1 MPLRMPKL
9 RLTRRVGKILLG
21 IVAFVLILF
30 GVAAWQVPKVLHN
43 VLVQDVSK
51 MIGREV
57 SVGDI
62 SFNPFTLTVRA
73 RDLAVA
79 QPDSQTPLL
88 KLAELDVS
96 AAWSSLFWFAPVV
109 DRLTLREPNIAIV
122 REDVTRFNFSD
133 IQQRVAELSA
143 AQPEEPPKKPDE
155 GLPRFSLN
163 NMVIENGTITLDDK
177 VTGRKQVVDELGVG
191 VPFISTFGY
200 ATDIDVQPRVHLRIN
215 GSPFDLNGV
224 ARPFDVVPSS
234 TLRVAFNG
242 LQLEKWADVWPM
254 PLPFKVES
262 ALLDSNLQVV
272 FEQPKD
278 APPKI
283 RVVGDLG
290 LRRLDLRDTTGEN
303 LAAWSALTVTRL
315 ELEPIAR
322 HVYVGEVGLWAPQ
335 IHVRRYANEH
345 LNWLDVV
352 AGLKRLGGVE
362 PTATPV
368 ADKLRKASGLDPAA
382 KAGDKTVAAAA
393 APGAAAKAAAPA
405 AGKAAAPAATNAAG
419 KAAAPAATNAA
430 GKATAAESASAAA
443 NATGKAAASAVADA
457 ADKTSTPA
465 PVAANASAS
474 AESGAKAAAPAAGPA
489 TGAAPAASASSAAP
503 ATSSAATP
511 APRAAPAGTAPAAP
525 ATADAAPKPEAAP
538 TEWKVELDAFNL
550 HEGEVY
556 VTDAVSKLDYV
567 MTGLAA
573 TVEGVALPQ
582 VPDQPIN
589 LWLTMDNS
597 TDGGW
602 LRAKGPLVIQPLSLE
617 LGVRLGNI
625 ALAPLAPAVR
635 NASPMTLLDGR
646 LAADAQIH
654 VKEKNGAVDASAT
667 AVQADL
673 TQFKARDESLK
684 PALDIALQSL
694 HVTADRLAMG
704 PGQSNFTLAAAGIQG
719 NGKLDLKGAFTPQP
733 LTLKTSVDLS
743 ELNVASF
750 APYAASS
757 LNATVRAI
765 TLGAKGNAEFAAAA
779 GSAPMKASW
788 KGGVEVTGVDL
799 QDRVNNDDF
808 LNWKRLGFTGMDISV
823 AGDKIGAKLGDIAL
837 EDFYGRVLLNAQ
849 GRLNVMDLVAAPG
862 QAGGSITQDTQTP
875 GRSAAPAPAAAPG
888 KASAMPDISVNSVTL
903 TRGRMTFT
911 DRFVKPNYVAELSS
925 VEGSITAVSSTNP
938 QPAKVKVTGRVYTT
952 APLSISGVV
961 QPFAKYLSLDLKA
974 SAKGVDLPR
983 FNTYSAKYVGYPIK
997 RGKLSVDLEYKIKDR
1012 ALQATNHVVLNQL
1025 TFGDKTNSPDATK
1038 LPVLLAVALLKDSRG
1053 NIDINLPIS
1062 GSLDDPEFSV
1072 GGIVV
1077 RVLMNLVV
1085 KAVTS
1090 PFSLLASA
1098 FGGGEELSYVEFAPG
1113 SAALTEDSQ
1122 QRIDTLIKAL
1132 VDRPALKMDISGRAD
1147 PKTDVEGL
1155 RQAWVDAKIRAAKAA
1170 ATTPRGKKPNPA
1182 GVEVSGAERAKY
1194 LEEVYDDTDLKDKPR
1209 NFIGMAKSVPPE
1221 QMEEMLRAAAPVG
1234 DEQLRQLADA
1244 RAQAVYEKLQ
1254 AQEGLADR
1262 VFIVAPQLDTD
1273 GIKDEGLPSRVDF
1286 SLK

>member
-1 MPLRMPKL
+1 MPVRMPKL
-9 RLTRRVGKILLG
+9 RLTRRAGKILLG

-30 GVAAWQVPKVLHN
+30 GVAAWQVPKVLHG
-43 VLVQDVSK
+43 VLTDDVSK
-51 MIGREV
+51 MIGRDV
-57 SVGDI
+57 SVGKI
-62 SFNPFTLTVRA
+62 TFNPFTLTVRA
-73 RDLAVA
+73 QDLAVA
-79 QPDSQTPLL
+79 QPGAQTPLL
-88 KLAELDVS
+88 TLAELDAS
-96 AAWSSLFWFAPVV
+96 ASWTSLFWFAPVV
-109 DRLTLREPNIAIV
+109 DRLTLRQPNIAIV
-122 REDVTRFNFSD
+122 REDVLRFNFSD
-133 IQQRVAELSA
+133 IEQRVAELA
-143 AQPEEPPKKPDE
+143 AAKPDEPPKPDE

-177 VTGRKQVVDELGVG
+177 VTGRKQVVDEFAIGI
-191 VPFISTFGY
+191 PFISTFGY
-200 ATDIDVQPRVHLRIN
+200 ATDIDVQPRLHLRIN
-215 GSPFDLNGV
+215 GSPFDLTGV

-234 TLRVAFNG
+234 TLRVAFDG

-290 LRRLDLRDTTGEN
+290 LRRLDVRDPSGGN
-303 LAAWSALTVTRL
+303 LAAWSALTVSRL

-322 HVYVGEVGLWAPQ
+322 QVYIGEVGLWAPQ
-335 IHVRRYANEH
+335 IHVRRHANEH
-345 LNWLDVV
+345 LNWQDVV
-352 AGLKRLGGVE
+352 AGLKALGGVE
-362 PTATPV
+362 QTATPV
-368 ADKLRKASGLDPAA
+368 RDEMRKASGLKPLAA
-382 KAGDKTVAAAA
+382 SGT
-393 APGAAAKAAAPA
+393 PGAPEAQSPA
-405 AGKAAAPAATNAAG
+405 TQ
-419 KAAAPAATNAA
+419 
-430 GKATAAESASAAA
+430 SA
-443 NATGKAAASAVADA
+443 
-457 ADKTSTPA
+457 STPA
-465 PVAANASAS
+465 PGGQTPAGQSPGSQPPAD
-474 AESGAKAAAPAAGPA
+474 PAAVPSP
-489 TGAAPAASASSAAP
+489 TP
-503 ATSSAATP
+503 TP
-511 APRAAPAGTAPAAP
+511 APA
-525 ATADAAPKPEAAP
+525 
-538 TEWKVELDAFNL
+538 EWKVTLDAFNL

-556 VTDAVSKLDYV
+556 VTDAISKLDYV

-573 TVEGVALPQ
+573 TVEGVELPQ
-582 VPDQPIN
+582 QPDRPIN

-602 LRAKGPLVIQPLSLE
+602 LRAKGPLVIKPLSLDMN
-617 LGVRLGNI
+617 VRLGNV

-635 NASPMTLLDGR
+635 SAAPISLLDGR
-646 LAADAQIH
+646 LGATAQLH
-654 VKEKNGAVDASAT
+654 VREKGGAIDASAT

-684 PALDIALQSL
+684 PALDVAMQSL
-694 HVTADRLAMG
+694 RITADRLALG
-704 PGQSNFTLAAAGIQG
+704 PGPSNFTVAAAGVQG
-719 NGKLDLKGAFTPQP
+719 DGKLDLKGVYTPQP
-733 LTLKTSVDLS
+733 LTLKTAVDLS
-743 ELNVASF
+743 GLNVASF
-750 APYAASS
+750 APYFASS
-757 LNATVRAI
+757 LNATVRAV
-765 TLGAKGNAEFAAAA
+765 TLGAKGNAEFTAAA
-779 GSAPMKASW
+779 GNAPMKAAW
-788 KGGVEVTGVDL
+788 KGAVDVTDLDL
-799 QDRVNNDDF
+799 QDRVNKDDF

-823 AGDKIGAKLGDIAL
+823 AGDKIGAKLGDIVL
-837 EDFYGRVLLNAQ
+837 EDFYGRILLNAQ

-875 GRSAAPAPAAAPG
+875 GRSADTPPAPPAAAASASSASSSKG
-888 KASAMPDISVNSVTL
+888 RAASAMPDISVNSVTL

-925 VEGSITAVSSTNP
+925 IEGDITAVSSTNP

-961 QPFAKYLSLDLKA
+961 QPFAQYLSLDLKA

-997 RGKLSVDLEYKIKDR
+997 RGKLSVDLEYKIKNR

-1053 NIDINLPIS
+1053 NIDIRLPIA

-1113 SAALTEDSQ
+1113 SAVLTDDTL
-1122 QRIDTLIKAL
+1122 QRIDTLTKAL
-1132 VDRPALKMDISGRAD
+1132 TDRPALKMDISGRAD
-1147 PKTDVEGL
+1147 PKTDTEGL

-1170 ATTPRGKKPNPA
+1170 DVAPRGKKPDPK
-1182 GVEVSGAERAKY
+1182 GVTVSGAERAKY
-1194 LEEVYDDTDLKDKPR
+1194 LEAVYDDADLKDKPR
-1209 NFIGMAKSVPPE
+1209 NFIGMAKSIPAAE
-1221 QMEEMLRAAAPVG
+1221 MEAMLRAAAPVG
-1234 DEQLRQLADA
+1234 EEQLRQLADA

-1262 VFIVAPQLDTD
+1262 VFIVAPQLDAD
-1273 GIKDEGLPSRVDF
+1273 GIKDEGQPSRVDF

>member
-1 MPLRMPKL
+1 MPLRMPKF
-9 RLTRRVGKILLG
+9 RFTRRLGKILLG
-21 IVAFVLILF
+21 VVATALILC
-30 GVAAWQVPKVLHN
+30 GIAAWQVPKVLHN
-43 VLVQDVSK
+43 VLTQDVAK
-51 MIGREV
+51 MLGRDV
-57 SVGDI
+57 AVGKI
-62 SFNPFTLTVRA
+62 TFNPFTLTVRA

-79 QPDSQTPLL
+79 QPGSQTPLFT
-88 KLAELDVS
+88 ASELNVS
-96 AAWSSLFWFAPVV
+96 AAWTSLFWFAPVV
-109 DRLTLREPNIAIV
+109 DRFTLRSPTLSIV

-133 IQQRVAELSA
+133 VQQRVAEMTA
-143 AQPEEPPKKPDE
+143 PKPDEPPKADE

-163 NMVIENGTITLDDK
+163 NMVIEGGVITLDDK
-177 VTGRKQVVDELGVG
+177 VTGRKQVVDELAIG

-200 ATDIDVQPRVHLRIN
+200 ATDIDVQPRLHLRIN
-215 GSPFDLNGV
+215 GSPFDLTGV
-224 ARPFDVVPSS
+224 ARPFDKVPSS
-234 TLRVAFNG
+234 TLRVAFSG

-254 PLPFKVES
+254 PLPFKLER

-290 LRRLDLRDTTGEN
+290 LRQFDLRDSAGES

-322 HVYVGEVGLWAPQ
+322 QVYVGGVDLWAPQ
-335 IHVRRYANEH
+335 VYARRYSNQR
-345 LNWLDVV
+345 LNWQDVV
-352 AGLKRLGGVE
+352 DKLKQLGGPA
-362 PTATPV
+362 PTAQPAAMTAAKP
-368 ADKLRKASGLDPAA
+368 AATDPAQAA
-382 KAGDKTVAAAA
+382 KPAPAAAA
-393 APGAAAKAAAPA
+393 QAAQ
-405 AGKAAAPAATNAAG
+405 
-419 KAAAPAATNAA
+419 
-430 GKATAAESASAAA
+430 
-443 NATGKAAASAVADA
+443 AAAS
-457 ADKTSTPA
+457 SP
-465 PVAANASAS
+465 
-474 AESGAKAAAPAAGPA
+474 
-489 TGAAPAASASSAAP
+489 
-503 ATSSAATP
+503 
-511 APRAAPAGTAPAAP
+511 APAAP
-525 ATADAAPKPEAAP
+525 AAASTPNDASPAAATSDAPPAADAPPKPAAP
-538 TEWKVELDAFNL
+538 AEWKVTLDAFNI
-550 HEGEVY
+550 HEGELY
-556 VTDAVSKLDYV
+556 VTDAISKLDYTL
-567 MTGLAA
+567 TGLAV

-582 VPDQPIN
+582 VKGEPIN
-589 LWLTMDNS
+589 LWLTVDNS

-602 LRAKGPLVIQPLSLE
+602 IRAKGPLVLQPLSLE
-617 LGVRLGNI
+617 LALRMGNV
-625 ALAPLAPAVR
+625 ALAPFAPAVR
-635 NASPMTLLDGR
+635 SLSPILLQDGR
-646 LAADAQIH
+646 LGLTAQVH
-654 VKEKNGAVDASAT
+654 VLDKNGVIDASAT
-667 AVQADL
+667 GVRAELA
-673 TQFKARDESLK
+673 QFKARDETLN
-684 PALDIALQSL
+684 PALDVALQQL
-694 HVTADRLAMG
+694 VVTADRLAMG
-704 PGQSNFTLAAAGIQG
+704 PGASNFTLAAAGIQG
-719 NGKLDLKGAFTPQP
+719 GGKLDLKGAFTPQP
-733 LTLKTSVDLS
+733 LSVKTSVDLS
-743 ELNVASF
+743 GLNVASF
-750 APYAASS
+750 APYFASS

-765 TLGAKGNAEFAAAA
+765 TLGAKGDAEFAAAN
-779 GSAPMKASW
+779 GSAPMKAGW
-788 KGGVEVTGVDL
+788 KGGVDITDVDL
-799 QDRVNNDDF
+799 QDRVNKDDF
-808 LNWKRLGFTGMDISV
+808 LNWKRLGLSGMNVSV
-823 AGDKIGAKLGDIAL
+823 AGEKIVAGLGDIAL
-837 EDFYGRVLLNAQ
+837 DDFYGRILLNAQ

-875 GRSAAPAPAAAPG
+875 GRRAEPPAPAAKG
-888 KASAMPDISVNSVTL
+888 GGMPDISLNSVTL

-925 VEGSITAVSSTNP
+925 IDGSITAVSSTNP

-1012 ALQATNHVVLNQL
+1012 ALLATNHVVLNQL

-1077 RVLMNLVV
+1077 RVLLNLVV

-1113 SAALTEDSQ
+1113 SAALTDDTL
-1122 QRIDTLIKAL
+1122 QRIDTLTKAL
-1132 VDRPALKMDISGRAD
+1132 VDRPALKMDLSGRAD
-1147 PKTDVEGL
+1147 PKTDLDGL
-1155 RQAWVDAKIRAAKAA
+1155 RQAWVDAQIRLAKARDVA
-1170 ATTPRGKKPNPA
+1170 PRGKKPNPA

-1194 LEEVYDDTDLKDKPR
+1194 LEKVYDDTDLKDKPR
-1209 NFIGMAKSVPPE
+1209 NFIGMAKSVPPQ

-1262 VFIVAPQLDTD
+1262 VFIVAPQLDAD

>member
-1 MPLRMPKL
+1 MPVRMPKL
-9 RLTRRVGKILLG
+9 RFTRRAGKILLG
-21 IVAFVLILF
+21 ILAFLLILC
-30 GVAAWQVPKVLHN
+30 GVAAWQVPKVLHD
-43 VLVQDVSK
+43 VLTQDVSK
-51 MIGREV
+51 MIGRDV
-57 SVGDI
+57 SVGKI
-62 SFNPFTLTVRA
+62 TFNPFTLTVRA

-79 QPDSQTPLL
+79 QPGSQTPLMT
-88 KLAELDVS
+88 LAELDAS
-96 AAWSSLFWFAPVV
+96 AAWTSLFWFAPVV
-109 DRLTLREPNIAIV
+109 DRLTLRQPNIAIV

-133 IQQRVAELSA
+133 IEQRVAELTASK
-143 AQPEEPPKKPDE
+143 PEEPPKPDE

-163 NMVIENGTITLDDK
+163 NMVIDGGSITLDDK

-200 ATDIDVQPRVHLRIN
+200 ATDIDVQPRLHLRIN
-215 GSPFDLNGV
+215 GSPFDLTGV

-262 ALLDSNLQVV
+262 ALLDSNLQIL

-283 RVVGDLG
+283 RIVGDLG
-290 LRRLDLRDTTGEN
+290 LRRLDLRDTAGEA

-322 HVYVGEVGLWAPQ
+322 QVYIGEVGLWAPQ
-335 IHVRRYANEH
+335 IQVRRHANQH
-345 LNWLDVV
+345 LNWQDVV
-352 AGLKRLGGVE
+352 AGLKALGGVE

-368 ADKLRKASGLDPAA
+368 IDKMKKASGIEP
-382 KAGDKTVAAAA
+382 
-393 APGAAAKAAAPA
+393 AAPA
-405 AGKAAAPAATNAAG
+405 APDAPVASPTPEAAATPAATAAS
-419 KAAAPAATNAA
+419 
-430 GKATAAESASAAA
+430 ATAAPEPP
-443 NATGKAAASAVADA
+443 
-457 ADKTSTPA
+457 STPA
-465 PVAANASAS
+465 P
-474 AESGAKAAAPAAGPA
+474 APQ
-489 TGAAPAASASSAAP
+489 
-503 ATSSAATP
+503 
-511 APRAAPAGTAPAAP
+511 PAAP
-525 ATADAAPKPEAAP
+525 G
-538 TEWKVELDAFNL
+538 EWKVTLDAFNL

-556 VTDAVSKLDYV
+556 VTDAISKLDYV

-573 TVEGVALPQ
+573 TVEGVTLPQ
-582 VPDQPIN
+582 APDQPIN

-602 LRAKGPLVIQPLSLE
+602 LRAKGPLVIKPLSLE
-617 LGVRLGNI
+617 LGVRLGNV

-635 NASPMTLLDGR
+635 SAAPITLLDGR
-646 LAADAQIH
+646 LGATAQIH
-654 VKEKNGAVDASAT
+654 VREKNGAVDTSAT

-673 TQFKARDESLK
+673 TQFKARDETFK
-684 PALDIALQSL
+684 PALDIALQTL

-719 NGKLDLKGAFTPQP
+719 NGKLNLQGAFTPQP
-733 LTLKTSVDLS
+733 LTVKTSVDLS
-743 ELNVASF
+743 GLNVASF

-779 GSAPMKASW
+779 GNAPMKAAW
-788 KGGVEVTGVDL
+788 KGGVEITDVDL
-799 QDRVNNDDF
+799 QDRVNQDDF
-808 LNWKRLGFTGMDISV
+808 LNWKRLGFSGMDISV

-837 EDFYGRVLLNAQ
+837 EDFYGRILLNAQ

-875 GRSAAPAPAAAPG
+875 GRAAAPPAPAAKSSG
-888 KASAMPDISVNSVTL
+888 GMPDISVNSVTL
-903 TRGRMTFT
+903 NRGRMTFT

-925 VEGSITAVSSTNP
+925 IEGGITAVSSTNP

-961 QPFAKYLSLDLKA
+961 QPFAKFLSLDLKA

-997 RGKLSVDLEYKIKDR
+997 RGKLSVDLEYKIKNR
-1012 ALQATNHVVLNQL
+1012 ALQASNHVVLNQL

-1077 RVLMNLVV
+1077 RVLLNLVV

-1113 SAALTEDSQ
+1113 SAQLTEDSV
-1122 QRIDTLIKAL
+1122 QRIDTLTKAL

-1147 PKTDVEGL
+1147 PKTDIEGL
-1155 RQAWVDAKIRAAKAA
+1155 RQAWVEGKIRAAKAA
-1170 ATTPRGKKPNPA
+1170 ATAPRGKKPNPA
-1182 GVEVSGAERAKY
+1182 GVEVTGAERAKY
-1194 LEEVYDDTDLKDKPR
+1194 LEEVYDDTDIKDKPR
-1209 NFIGMAKSVPPE
+1209 NLIGMAKSIPAE
-1221 QMEEMLRAAAPVG
+1221 QMEQMLRGVAPVG
-1234 DEQLRQLADA
+1234 EEQLRQLADA

-1273 GIKDEGLPSRVDF
+1273 GIKDEGQPSRVDF

>member
-1 MPLRMPKL
+1 MPLRMPKF
-9 RLTRRVGKILLG
+9 RFTRRLGKILLG
-21 IVAFVLILF
+21 VVAVALILC
-30 GVAAWQVPKVLHN
+30 GVAAWQVPKVLHD
-43 VLVQDVSK
+43 VLTQDVAK
-51 MIGREV
+51 MLGRDV
-57 SVGDI
+57 AVGKI
-62 SFNPFTLTVRA
+62 TFNPFTLTVRA

-79 QPDSQTPLL
+79 QPGSQTPLFT
-88 KLAELDVS
+88 ASEVNVS

-109 DRLTLREPNIAIV
+109 DRFTLRSPTLSIV

-133 IQQRVAELSA
+133 VQQRVAEMTA
-143 AQPEEPPKKPDE
+143 PKPDEPPKPDE

-163 NMVIENGTITLDDK
+163 NMVIEGGVVTLDDK
-177 VTGRKQVVDELGVG
+177 VTGRKQVIDELAVG

-200 ATDIDVQPRVHLRIN
+200 ATDIDVQPRLHLRIN
-215 GSPFDLNGV
+215 GSPFDLTGV
-224 ARPFDVVPSS
+224 ARPFDKVPSS
-234 TLRVAFNG
+234 TLRVAFTG

-254 PLPFKVES
+254 PLPFKLER
-262 ALLDSNLQVV
+262 ALLDSNLQIV

-290 LRRLDLRDTTGEN
+290 LRQFDLRDSAGES
-303 LAAWSALTVTRL
+303 LAGWSALTVTRL

-322 HVYVGEVGLWAPQ
+322 QVYVGGVDLWAPQ
-335 IHVRRYANEH
+335 VYARRYSNQH
-345 LNWLDVV
+345 LNWQD
-352 AGLKRLGGVE
+352 
-362 PTATPV
+362 V
-368 ADKLRKASGLDPAA
+368 ADKLKQLSGPAPAA
-382 KAGDKTVAAAA
+382 K
-393 APGAAAKAAAPA
+393 P
-405 AGKAAAPAATNAAG
+405 
-419 KAAAPAATNAA
+419 
-430 GKATAAESASAAA
+430 
-443 NATGKAAASAVADA
+443 
-457 ADKTSTPA
+457 
-465 PVAANASAS
+465 
-474 AESGAKAAAPAAGPA
+474 
-489 TGAAPAASASSAAP
+489 
-503 ATSSAATP
+503 AATP
-511 APRAAPAGTAPAAP
+511 AAKPGATAAKPAAGSATAAASDAAKPALAAAAGQASPPAASSPAPSAKPDTGAASAPGGVPAATDTPPADAPPQPAAP
-525 ATADAAPKPEAAP
+525 A
-538 TEWKVELDAFNL
+538 EWKVTLDAFNI
-550 HEGEVY
+550 HEGELY
-556 VTDAVSKLDYV
+556 VTDAISKLDYTL
-567 MTGLAA
+567 TGLAV

-582 VPDQPIN
+582 VKGEPIN
-589 LWLTMDNS
+589 LWLTVDNS

-602 LRAKGPLVIQPLSLE
+602 IRAKGPLVLQPLSLE
-617 LGVRLGNI
+617 LAVRMGNV
-625 ALAPLAPAVR
+625 ALAPFAPAVR
-635 NASPMTLLDGR
+635 SLSPILLQDGR
-646 LAADAQIH
+646 LGLTAQVH
-654 VKEKNGAVDASAT
+654 VLDKNGAIDASAT
-667 AVQADL
+667 GVRAELA
-673 TQFKARDESLK
+673 QFKARDETLN
-684 PALDIALQSL
+684 PALDVALQQL
-694 HVTADRLAMG
+694 VVTADRLAMG
-704 PGQSNFTLAAAGIQG
+704 PGASNFTLAAAGIQG
-719 NGKLDLKGAFTPQP
+719 GGKLDLKGAFTPQP

-743 ELNVASF
+743 GLNVASF
-750 APYAASS
+750 APYFASS
-757 LNATVRAI
+757 LNATVRAV
-765 TLGAKGNAEFAAAA
+765 TLGAKGDAEFAAAN
-779 GSAPMKASW
+779 GNAPMKAGW
-788 KGGVEVTGVDL
+788 KGGVEVTDVDL
-799 QDRVNNDDF
+799 QDRVNKDDF
-808 LNWKRLGFTGMDISV
+808 LNWKRLGLSGMNISV
-823 AGDKIGAKLGDIAL
+823 AGEKIVAGLGDIAL
-837 EDFYGRVLLNAQ
+837 DDFYGRILLNAQ

-875 GRSAAPAPAAAPG
+875 GRRAEPPAPAAKG
-888 KASAMPDISVNSVTL
+888 GGMPDISLNSVTL

-925 VEGSITAVSSTNP
+925 IDGSITAVSSTNP

-961 QPFAKYLSLDLKA
+961 QPFAKFLSLDLKA

-1012 ALQATNHVVLNQL
+1012 ALLATNHVVLNQL

-1077 RVLMNLVV
+1077 RVLLNLVV

-1113 SAALTEDSQ
+1113 SAVLTEDTQ
-1122 QRIDTLIKAL
+1122 QRIETLTKAL
-1132 VDRPALKMDISGRAD
+1132 ADRPALKMDLSGRAD
-1147 PKTDVEGL
+1147 PKTDQDGL
-1155 RQAWVDAKIRAAKAA
+1155 RQAWVDAQIRLAKARDVA
-1170 ATTPRGKKPNPA
+1170 PRGKKPNPA

-1194 LEEVYDDTDLKDKPR
+1194 LEKVYDDTDIKDKPR

-1262 VFIVAPQLDTD
+1262 VFIVAPQLDAD

>member
-1 MPLRMPKL
+1 MPVRMPKL
-9 RLTRRVGKILLG
+9 RFTRRAGKILLG

-30 GVAAWQVPKVLHN
+30 GVAAWQVPKVLHG
-43 VLVQDVSK
+43 VLTDDVSK
-51 MIGREV
+51 MIGRDV
-57 SVGDI
+57 SVGKI
-62 SFNPFTLTVRA
+62 TFNPFTLTVRA
-73 RDLAVA
+73 QDLAVA
-79 QPDSQTPLL
+79 QPGAQTPLL
-88 KLAELDVS
+88 TLAELDAS
-96 AAWSSLFWFAPVV
+96 ASWTSLFWFAPVV
-109 DRLTLREPNIAIV
+109 DRLTLRQPNIAIV
-122 REDVTRFNFSD
+122 REDVLRFNFSD
-133 IQQRVAELSA
+133 IEQRVAELA
-143 AQPEEPPKKPDE
+143 AAKPDEPPKPDE

-177 VTGRKQVVDELGVG
+177 VTGRKQVVDEFTIGI
-191 VPFISTFGY
+191 PFISTFGY
-200 ATDIDVQPRVHLRIN
+200 ATDIDVQPRLHLRIN
-215 GSPFDLNGV
+215 GSPFDLTGV

-234 TLRVAFNG
+234 TLRVAFDG

-290 LRRLDLRDTTGEN
+290 LRRLDVRDPSGGN
-303 LAAWSALTVTRL
+303 LAAWSALTVSRL

-322 HVYVGEVGLWAPQ
+322 QVYIGEVGLWAPQ
-335 IHVRRYANEH
+335 IHVRRHANEH
-345 LNWLDVV
+345 LNWQDVV
-352 AGLKRLGGVE
+352 AGLKALGGVE

-368 ADKLRKASGLDPAA
+368 RDEMRKASGLKPLAASGTPAA
-382 KAGDKTVAAAA
+382 PEAQ
-393 APGAAAKAAAPA
+393 APA
-405 AGKAAAPAATNAAG
+405 TQ
-419 KAAAPAATNAA
+419 
-430 GKATAAESASAAA
+430 SA
-443 NATGKAAASAVADA
+443 
-457 ADKTSTPA
+457 STPA
-465 PVAANASAS
+465 PVAKADAGTASTAQ
-474 AESGAKAAAPAAGPA
+474 
-489 TGAAPAASASSAAP
+489 
-503 ATSSAATP
+503 
-511 APRAAPAGTAPAAP
+511 APAGQAPAGQSPDTQPP
-525 ATADAAPKPEAAP
+525 ADPAAAP
-538 TEWKVELDAFNL
+538 TEWKVTLDAFNL

-573 TVEGVALPQ
+573 TVEGVELPQ
-582 VPDQPIN
+582 QPDRPIN

-597 TDGGW
+597 ADGGW
-602 LRAKGPLVIQPLSLE
+602 LRAKGPLVIKPLSLDMN
-617 LGVRLGNI
+617 VRLGNV
-625 ALAPLAPAVR
+625 ALAPLAPAIR
-635 NASPMTLLDGR
+635 SAAPISLLDGR
-646 LAADAQIH
+646 LGATAQLH
-654 VKEKNGAVDASAT
+654 VREKGGAIDASAT

-684 PALDIALQSL
+684 PALDVAMQSL
-694 HVTADRLAMG
+694 RITADRLALG
-704 PGQSNFTLAAAGIQG
+704 PGPSNFTVAAAGVQG
-719 NGKLDLKGAFTPQP
+719 EGKLDLKGVFTPQP
-733 LTLKTSVDLS
+733 LTLKTAVDLS
-743 ELNVASF
+743 GLNVASF
-750 APYAASS
+750 APYFASS
-757 LNATVRAI
+757 LNATVRAV
-765 TLGAKGNAEFAAAA
+765 TLGARGNAEFTAAA
-779 GSAPMKASW
+779 GNAPMKAVW
-788 KGGVEVTGVDL
+788 KGAVDVTDLDL
-799 QDRVNNDDF
+799 QDRVNKDDF

-823 AGDKIGAKLGDIAL
+823 AGEKIGAKLGDIVL
-837 EDFYGRVLLNAQ
+837 EDFYGRILLNAQ

-875 GRSAAPAPAAAPG
+875 GRSADTPAAPPAAAAPTSSG
-888 KASAMPDISVNSVTL
+888 KGRGASAMPDISVNSVTL

-925 VEGSITAVSSTNP
+925 IEGDITAVSSTNP

-961 QPFAKYLSLDLKA
+961 QPFAQYLSLDLKA

-997 RGKLSVDLEYKIKDR
+997 RGKLSVDLEYKIKNR
-1012 ALQATNHVVLNQL
+1012 ALQASNHVVLNQL

-1053 NIDINLPIS
+1053 NIDIRLPIA

-1113 SAALTEDSQ
+1113 SVVLTDDTL
-1122 QRIDTLIKAL
+1122 QRIDTLTKAL
-1132 VDRPALKMDISGRAD
+1132 TDRPALKMDISGRAD
-1147 PKTDVEGL
+1147 PKTDTEGL

-1170 ATTPRGKKPNPA
+1170 DVAPRGKKPDPK
-1182 GVEVSGAERAKY
+1182 GVTVSNAERAKY
-1194 LEEVYDDTDLKDKPR
+1194 LEAVYDDADLKDKPR
-1209 NFIGMAKSVPPE
+1209 NFIGMAKSIPAAE
-1221 QMEEMLRAAAPVG
+1221 MEAMLRAAAPVG
-1234 DEQLRQLADA
+1234 EEQLRQLADA

-1262 VFIVAPQLDTD
+1262 VFIVAPQLDAD
-1273 GIKDEGLPSRVDF
+1273 GIKDEGQPSRVDF

>member
-9 RLTRRVGKILLG
+9 RLTRRGGKILLG
-21 IVAFVLILF
+21 IAAFVLVLF

-51 MIGREV
+51 MIGRDV

-88 KLAELDVS
+88 RLAELDVS
-96 AAWSSLFWFAPVV
+96 AAWTSLFWFAPVV

-133 IQQRVAELSA
+133 IQQRVAELTA
-143 AQPEEPPKKPDE
+143 AKPEEPPKPDE

-163 NMVIENGTITLDDK
+163 NMVIENGSITLDDK

-224 ARPFDVVPSS
+224 ARPFDKVPSS

-254 PLPFKVES
+254 PLPFKLES

-290 LRRLDLRDTTGEN
+290 LRRLDLRDAAGEN

-322 HVYVGEVGLWAPQ
+322 HAYVGEVGLWAPQ
-335 IHVRRYANEH
+335 IHVRRHANEH

-352 AGLKRLGGVE
+352 ARLKRLGGVE

-368 ADKLRKASGLDPAA
+368 ADKLRKASGLDPAKAADKAADNAATAPVAVA
-382 KAGDKTVAAAA
+382 KAPAAAAASGTTAAATTTAATPTAAITTAAATAPAAAA
-393 APGAAAKAAAPA
+393 APANEAAAVP
-405 AGKAAAPAATNAAG
+405 
-419 KAAAPAATNAA
+419 
-430 GKATAAESASAAA
+430 AAA
-443 NATGKAAASAVADA
+443 NAPAANPA
-457 ADKTSTPA
+457 TPA
-465 PVAANASAS
+465 STD
-474 AESGAKAAAPAAGPA
+474 AAAPPP
-489 TGAAPAASASSAAP
+489 APAP
-503 ATSSAATP
+503 A
-511 APRAAPAGTAPAAP
+511 
-525 ATADAAPKPEAAP
+525 
-538 TEWKVELDAFNL
+538 EWKVELDAFNL

-582 VPDQPIN
+582 APDQPIN

-602 LRAKGPLVIQPLSLE
+602 LRAKGPLVLKPLSLE

-635 NASPMTLLDGR
+635 SAAPIALLDGR
-646 LAADAQIH
+646 LAASAQVH
-654 VKEKNGAVDASAT
+654 VREKDGAVDASAT

-673 TQFKARDESLK
+673 AQFKARDESLK
-684 PALDIALQSL
+684 PGLDIAMQSL
-694 HVTADRLAMG
+694 RVTADRLAMG
-704 PGQSNFTLAAAGIQG
+704 PGQSNFMLAAAGVQG
-719 NGKLDLKGAFTPQP
+719 NGKLDLKGAFTLQP
-733 LTLKTSVDLS
+733 LTVKTSVDLA

-765 TLGAKGNAEFAAAA
+765 TLGARGNAEFAAAA
-779 GSAPMKASW
+779 GSAPMRASW

-823 AGDKIGAKLGDIAL
+823 AGDKIGARLGDIAL

-875 GRSAAPAPAAAPG
+875 GRSAAPPPATTAAKSG
-888 KASAMPDISVNSVTL
+888 GMPDISVNSVTL
-903 TRGRMTFT
+903 SRGRMTFT

-925 VEGSITAVSSTNP
+925 IDGSITAVSSTNP

-1077 RVLMNLVV
+1077 RVLLNLVV

-1113 SAALTEDSQ
+1113 SAALTEDSV
-1122 QRIDTLIKAL
+1122 QRLDTLIKAL
-1132 VDRPALKMDISGRAD
+1132 TDRPALKMDISGRAD
-1147 PKTDVEGL
+1147 PKTDMEGL

-1170 ATTPRGKKPNPA
+1170 DVTPRGKKPNPA
-1182 GVEVSGAERAKY
+1182 GVQVSGAERAKY
-1194 LEEVYDDTDLKDKPR
+1194 LEEVYDDTDIKDKPR

-1221 QMEEMLRAAAPVG
+1221 QMEEMLRSVAPVG

-1262 VFIVAPQLDTD
+1262 VFIVAPQLDAD
-1273 GIKDEGLPSRVDF
+1273 GIKDEGQPSRVDF

>member
-21 IVAFVLILF
+21 IAAFVLVLF

-88 KLAELDVS
+88 TLAELDVS
-96 AAWSSLFWFAPVV
+96 AAWTSLFWFAPVV
-109 DRLTLREPNIAIV
+109 DRMTLREPNIAIV

-133 IQQRVAELSA
+133 IQQRVAELTA
-143 AQPEEPPKKPDE
+143 AQPEEPPKPDQ

-224 ARPFDVVPSS
+224 ARPFDKVPSS

-290 LRRLDLRDTTGEN
+290 LRRLDLRDTAGAN
-303 LAAWSALTVTRL
+303 LVAWSALTVSRL

-322 HVYVGEVGLWAPQ
+322 HAYVGEVGLWAPQ
-335 IHVRRYANEH
+335 IHVRRYANAN

-368 ADKLRKASGLDPAA
+368 ADKLRKASGLDPA
-382 KAGDKTVAAAA
+382 KAGGKAD
-393 APGAAAKAAAPA
+393 PAAAPA
-405 AGKAAAPAATNAAG
+405 KGAPAATAD
-419 KAAAPAATNAA
+419 AAAKGAATPAAA
-430 GKATAAESASAAA
+430 
-443 NATGKAAASAVADA
+443 ATGTPAASAGA
-457 ADKTSTPA
+457 ASPA
-465 PVAANASAS
+465 VSAS
-474 AESGAKAAAPAAGPA
+474 SPGAPA
-489 TGAAPAASASSAAP
+489 ASSAAP
-503 ATSSAATP
+503 AAPVAGAPAAPSAT
-511 APRAAPAGTAPAAP
+511 APAGTPA
-525 ATADAAPKPEAAP
+525 ADAAAPQPAPAP

-556 VTDAVSKLDYV
+556 VADAVSKLDYV

-602 LRAKGPLVIQPLSLE
+602 LRAKGPLVLKPLSLE
-617 LGVRLGNI
+617 LAVRLGNI

-635 NASPMTLLDGR
+635 NASPIALLDGR
-646 LAADAQIH
+646 LAASAQVH
-654 VKEKNGAVDASAT
+654 VKERNGAVDASAS

-684 PALDIALQSL
+684 PAVDIALQSL
-694 HVTADRLAMG
+694 RVTADRLAMG

-733 LTLKTSVDLS
+733 LTVKTSVDLS

-779 GSAPMKASW
+779 GSAPMKVNW

-799 QDRVNNDDF
+799 QDRVNKDDF

-875 GRSAAPAPAAAPG
+875 GRSAAPPPAAPAAKG
-888 KASAMPDISVNSVTL
+888 GGGMPDISVNSVTL
-903 TRGRMTFT
+903 NRGRMTFT

-925 VEGSITAVSSTNP
+925 IEGSITAVSSTNP

-961 QPFAKYLSLDLKA
+961 QPFAKFLSLDLKA

-1012 ALQATNHVVLNQL
+1012 ALLATNHVVLNQL

-1077 RVLMNLVV
+1077 RVLLNLVV

-1113 SAALTEDSQ
+1113 SAVLTEDSQ
-1122 QRIDTLIKAL
+1122 QRIDTLTKAL
-1132 VDRPALKMDISGRAD
+1132 TDRPALKMDISGRAD
-1147 PKTDVEGL
+1147 PKTDMEGL
-1155 RQAWVDAKIRAAKAA
+1155 RQAWVDGKIRAAKAA

-1194 LEEVYDDTDLKDKPR
+1194 LEEVYDDTDIKDKPR
-1209 NFIGMAKSVPPE
+1209 NFIGMSKSVPAA
-1221 QMEEMLRAAAPVG
+1221 QMEEMLRSVAPVG
-1234 DEQLRQLADA
+1234 DDQLRQLADA

-1262 VFIVAPQLDTD
+1262 VFIVAPQLDAD
-1273 GIKDEGLPSRVDF
+1273 GIKDEGQPSRVDF

>member
-1 MPLRMPKL
+1 MPVRMPKL
-9 RLTRRVGKILLG
+9 RFTRRAGKILLG

-30 GVAAWQVPKVLHN
+30 GVAAWQVPKVLHG
-43 VLVQDVSK
+43 VLTDDVAK
-51 MIGREV
+51 MIGRDV
-57 SVGDI
+57 SVGKI
-62 SFNPFTLTVRA
+62 TFNPFTLTVRA
-73 RDLAVA
+73 QDLTVA
-79 QPDSQTPLL
+79 QPGSQTPLL
-88 KLAELDVS
+88 TLAELDAS
-96 AAWSSLFWFAPVV
+96 ASWTSLFWFAPVV
-109 DRLTLREPNIAIV
+109 DRLTLRQPNIAIV
-122 REDVTRFNFSD
+122 REDVLRFNFSD
-133 IQQRVAELSA
+133 IEQRVAELA
-143 AQPEEPPKKPDE
+143 AAKPQEPPKPDE

-163 NMVIENGTITLDDK
+163 NMVIEDGAITLDDK
-177 VTGRKQVVDELGVG
+177 VAGRKQVVDEFTIG

-200 ATDIDVQPRVHLRIN
+200 ATDIDVQPRLHLRIN
-215 GSPFDLNGV
+215 GSPFDLTGV

-234 TLRVAFNG
+234 TLRVAFDG

-254 PLPFKVES
+254 PLPFKVER

-283 RVVGDLG
+283 RIVGDLG
-290 LRRLDLRDTTGEN
+290 LRRLDVRDPSGGN
-303 LAAWSALTVTRL
+303 LAAWSALTVSRL

-322 HVYVGEVGLWAPQ
+322 QVYIGEVGLWAPQ
-335 IHVRRYANEH
+335 VHVRRHANEH
-345 LNWLDVV
+345 LNWRDVV
-352 AGLKRLGGVE
+352 AGLKALGGVE

-368 ADKLRKASGLDPAA
+368 RDEMRKASGLKPLSPS
-382 KAGDKTVAAAA
+382 GPQV
-393 APGAAAKAAAPA
+393 APGAAGA
-405 AGKAAAPAATNAAG
+405 
-419 KAAAPAATNAA
+419 
-430 GKATAAESASAAA
+430 
-443 NATGKAAASAVADA
+443 
-457 ADKTSTPA
+457 PA
-465 PVAANASAS
+465 PV
-474 AESGAKAAAPAAGPA
+474 P
-489 TGAAPAASASSAAP
+489 
-503 ATSSAATP
+503 
-511 APRAAPAGTAPAAP
+511 APAGPAPAAP
-525 ATADAAPKPEAAP
+525 AAQAPTTPAAPAAQAP
-538 TEWKVELDAFNL
+538 APRPDQAATAPADQASATPPPAPAEWKVVLDAFNL

-582 VPDQPIN
+582 PPDQPIN

-602 LRAKGPLVIQPLSLE
+602 LRAKGPLVIKPLSLDMN
-617 LGVRLGNI
+617 VRLGNI

-635 NASPMTLLDGR
+635 SAAPISLLDGR
-646 LAADAQIH
+646 LGATAQLH
-654 VKEKNGAVDASAT
+654 VREKGGAIDASAT

-684 PALDIALQSL
+684 PVLDIAMQSL
-694 HVTADRLAMG
+694 RITADRLALG
-704 PGQSNFTLAAAGIQG
+704 PGPSNFTVAAAGVQG
-719 NGKLDLKGAFTPQP
+719 DGKLDLKGVFTPQP
-733 LTLKTSVDLS
+733 LTLRTAVDLS
-743 ELNVASF
+743 NLNVASF
-750 APYAASS
+750 APYFASS
-757 LNATVRAI
+757 LNATVRAV
-765 TLGAKGNAEFAAAA
+765 TLSAKGNAEFTAAA
-779 GSAPMKASW
+779 GNAPMKAGW
-788 KGGVEVTGVDL
+788 KGGVDITDLDL
-799 QDRVNNDDF
+799 QDRVNKDDF

-823 AGDKIGAKLGDIAL
+823 AGDKIGARLGDIAL
-837 EDFYGRVLLNAQ
+837 EDFYGRILLNAQ

-875 GRSAAPAPAAAPG
+875 GRSAEPPAAPPAATAPAKGSGAA
-888 KASAMPDISVNSVTL
+888 AMPDISVNSVTL

-925 VEGSITAVSSTNP
+925 IEGDITAVSSTNP

-952 APLSISGVV
+952 APLSISGIV
-961 QPFAKYLSLDLKA
+961 QPFAKYLTLDLKA

-983 FNTYSAKYVGYPIK
+983 FTTYSAKYVGYPIK
-997 RGKLSVDLEYKIKDR
+997 RGKLSVDLEYKIKNR

-1113 SAALTEDSQ
+1113 SAVLTEDSL
-1122 QRIDTLIKAL
+1122 QRIETLTKAL
-1132 VDRPALKMDISGRAD
+1132 ADRPALKMDISGRAD
-1147 PKTDVEGL
+1147 PKTDTEGL

-1170 ATTPRGKKPNPA
+1170 DVAPRGKKPDPK
-1182 GVEVSGAERAKY
+1182 GVDVSGAERAKY
-1194 LEEVYDDTDLKDKPR
+1194 LEAVYDDTDLKDKPR
-1209 NFIGMAKSVPPE
+1209 NFIGMAKSIPAA
-1221 QMEEMLRAAAPVG
+1221 QMEAMLRAAAPVG
-1234 DEQLRQLADA
+1234 EDQLRQLADA

-1262 VFIVAPQLDTD
+1262 VFIVAPQLDAD
-1273 GIKDEGLPSRVDF
+1273 GIKDEGQPSRVDF

>member
-1 MPLRMPKL
+1 MPVRMPKL
-9 RLTRRVGKILLG
+9 RFTRRAGKILLG

-30 GVAAWQVPKVLHN
+30 GVAAWQVPKVLHG
-43 VLVQDVSK
+43 VLTDDVSK
-51 MIGREV
+51 MIGRDV
-57 SVGDI
+57 SVGKI
-62 SFNPFTLTVRA
+62 TFNPFTLTVRA
-73 RDLAVA
+73 QDLAVA
-79 QPDSQTPLL
+79 QPGAQTPLL
-88 KLAELDVS
+88 TLAELDAS
-96 AAWSSLFWFAPVV
+96 ASWTSLFWFAPVV
-109 DRLTLREPNIAIV
+109 DRLTLRQPTIAIV
-122 REDVTRFNFSD
+122 REDVLRFNFSD
-133 IQQRVAELSA
+133 IEQRVAELA
-143 AQPEEPPKKPDE
+143 AAKPDEPPKPDE

-177 VTGRKQVVDELGVG
+177 VTGRKQVVDEFAIGI
-191 VPFISTFGY
+191 PFISTFGY
-200 ATDIDVQPRVHLRIN
+200 ATDIDVQPRLHLRIN
-215 GSPFDLNGV
+215 GSPFDLTGV

-234 TLRVAFNG
+234 TLRVAFDG

-290 LRRLDLRDTTGEN
+290 LRRLDLRDPSGGN
-303 LAAWSALTVTRL
+303 LAAWSALTVSRL

-322 HVYVGEVGLWAPQ
+322 QVYIGEIGLWAPQ
-335 IHVRRYANEH
+335 IHVRRHANEH
-345 LNWLDVV
+345 LNWQDVV
-352 AGLKRLGGVE
+352 AGLKALGGVE

-368 ADKLRKASGLDPAA
+368 RDEMRKASGLKPLAAGGTPAA
-382 KAGDKTVAAAA
+382 AGAAATPGTPPAPGAQAPAA
-393 APGAAAKAAAPA
+393 APP
-405 AGKAAAPAATNAAG
+405 
-419 KAAAPAATNAA
+419 
-430 GKATAAESASAAA
+430 
-443 NATGKAAASAVADA
+443 AASA
-457 ADKTSTPA
+457 TA
-465 PVAANASAS
+465 PTA
-474 AESGAKAAAPAAGPA
+474 
-489 TGAAPAASASSAAP
+489 GAAPAD
-503 ATSSAATP
+503 
-511 APRAAPAGTAPAAP
+511 GTAPAAD
-525 ATADAAPKPEAAP
+525 TAAGAAPVAGTTPASESPAP
-538 TEWKVELDAFNL
+538 AEWQVTLDAFNL
-550 HEGEVY
+550 HEGEFY

-573 TVEGVALPQ
+573 TVEGVELPQ
-582 VPDQPIN
+582 QPDRPIN

-602 LRAKGPLVIQPLSLE
+602 LRAKGPLVIKPLSLDMN
-617 LGVRLGNI
+617 VRLGNV

-635 NASPMTLLDGR
+635 SAAPINLLDGR
-646 LAADAQIH
+646 LGATAQVH
-654 VKEKNGAVDASAT
+654 VREKGGAIDASAT

-684 PALDIALQSL
+684 PALDIATQSL
-694 HVTADRLAMG
+694 RITADRLAMG
-704 PGQSNFTLAAAGIQG
+704 PGQSNFTLAAAGVQG
-719 NGKLDLKGAFTPQP
+719 DGKLDLKGVFTPQP
-733 LTLKTSVDLS
+733 LTLKTAVDLS
-743 ELNVASF
+743 GLNVASF
-750 APYAASS
+750 APYFASS
-757 LNATVRAI
+757 LNATVRAV
-765 TLGAKGNAEFAAAA
+765 TLGAKGNAEFVAAA
-779 GSAPMKASW
+779 GNAPMKAVW
-788 KGGVEVTGVDL
+788 KGAVDVTDLDL
-799 QDRVNNDDF
+799 QDRVNKDDF

-837 EDFYGRVLLNAQ
+837 EDFYGRILLNAQ

-875 GRSAAPAPAAAPG
+875 GRSADTPAAPPAPAAPAPSAKG
-888 KASAMPDISVNSVTL
+888 SRASAMPDISVNSVTL

-925 VEGSITAVSSTNP
+925 IEGGITAVSSTNP

-961 QPFAKYLSLDLKA
+961 QPFAQYLTLDLKA

-997 RGKLSVDLEYKIKDR
+997 RGKLSVDLEYKIKNR

-1113 SAALTEDSQ
+1113 SAVLTEDTI
-1122 QRIDTLIKAL
+1122 QRIDTLTKAL
-1132 VDRPALKMDISGRAD
+1132 TDRPALKMDISGRAD
-1147 PKTDVEGL
+1147 PKTDSEGL

-1170 ATTPRGKKPNPA
+1170 AVAPRGKKPDPK
-1182 GVEVSGAERAKY
+1182 GVTVSSAERAKY
-1194 LEEVYDDTDLKDKPR
+1194 LEDVYDDADLKDKPR
-1209 NFIGMAKSVPPE
+1209 NFIGMAKSIPAA
-1221 QMEEMLRAAAPVG
+1221 QMEAMLRAAAPVG
-1234 DEQLRQLADA
+1234 EDQLRQLADA

-1262 VFIVAPQLDTD
+1262 VFIVAPQLDAD
-1273 GIKDEGLPSRVDF
+1273 GIKDEGQPSRVDF

>member
-1 MPLRMPKL
+1 MPVRMPKL
-9 RLTRRVGKILLG
+9 RFTRRAGKILLG

-30 GVAAWQVPKVLHN
+30 GVAAWQVPKVLHG
-43 VLVQDVSK
+43 VLTDDVAK
-51 MIGREV
+51 MIGRDV
-57 SVGDI
+57 SVGKI
-62 SFNPFTLTVRA
+62 TFNPFTLTVRA
-73 RDLAVA
+73 QDLTVA
-79 QPDSQTPLL
+79 QPGSQTPLL
-88 KLAELDVS
+88 TLPELDAS
-96 AAWSSLFWFAPVV
+96 ASWTSLFWFAPVV
-109 DRLTLREPNIAIV
+109 DRLTLRQPNIAIV
-122 REDVTRFNFSD
+122 REDVLRFNFSD
-133 IQQRVAELSA
+133 IEQRVAELA
-143 AQPEEPPKKPDE
+143 AAKPQEPPKPDE

-163 NMVIENGTITLDDK
+163 NMVIEDGAITLDDK
-177 VTGRKQVVDELGVG
+177 VTGRKQVVDEFTIG

-200 ATDIDVQPRVHLRIN
+200 ATDIDVQPRLHLRIN
-215 GSPFDLNGV
+215 GSPFDLTGV

-234 TLRVAFNG
+234 TLRVAFDG

-254 PLPFKVES
+254 PLPFKVER

-283 RVVGDLG
+283 RIVGDLG
-290 LRRLDLRDTTGEN
+290 LRRLDVRDPSGGN
-303 LAAWSALTVTRL
+303 LAAWSALTVSRL

-322 HVYVGEVGLWAPQ
+322 QVYIGEVGLWAPQ
-335 IHVRRYANEH
+335 IHVRRHANEH
-345 LNWLDVV
+345 LNWQDVV
-352 AGLKRLGGVE
+352 AGLKALGGVE

-368 ADKLRKASGLDPAA
+368 RDEMRKASGLKPLSPS
-382 KAGDKTVAAAA
+382 GPQV
-393 APGAAAKAAAPA
+393 APGAAGA
-405 AGKAAAPAATNAAG
+405 
-419 KAAAPAATNAA
+419 
-430 GKATAAESASAAA
+430 
-443 NATGKAAASAVADA
+443 
-457 ADKTSTPA
+457 PA
-465 PVAANASAS
+465 PVP
-474 AESGAKAAAPAAGPA
+474 APAGQAP
-489 TGAAPAASASSAAP
+489 TTPAASAAQAP
-503 ATSSAATP
+503 APRPDQAATAPADQASATP
-511 APRAAPAGTAPAAP
+511 APGQPPAPA
-525 ATADAAPKPEAAP
+525 
-538 TEWKVELDAFNL
+538 EWKVVLDAFNL

-582 VPDQPIN
+582 PPDQPIN

-602 LRAKGPLVIQPLSLE
+602 LRAKGPLVIKPLSLDMN
-617 LGVRLGNI
+617 VRLGNI

-635 NASPMTLLDGR
+635 SAAPITLLDGR
-646 LAADAQIH
+646 LGATAQLH
-654 VKEKNGAVDASAT
+654 VREKGGAIDASAT

-684 PALDIALQSL
+684 PVLDIAMQSL
-694 HVTADRLAMG
+694 RITADRLALG
-704 PGQSNFTLAAAGIQG
+704 PGPSNFTVAAAGVQG
-719 NGKLDLKGAFTPQP
+719 DGKLDLKGVFTPQP
-733 LTLKTSVDLS
+733 LTLKTAVDLS
-743 ELNVASF
+743 NLNVASF
-750 APYAASS
+750 APYFASS
-757 LNATVRAI
+757 LNATVRAV
-765 TLGAKGNAEFAAAA
+765 TLSAKGNAEFTAAA
-779 GSAPMKASW
+779 GNAPMKAGW
-788 KGGVEVTGVDL
+788 KGGVDITDLDL
-799 QDRVNNDDF
+799 QDRVNKDDF

-823 AGDKIGAKLGDIAL
+823 AGDKIGARLGDIAL
-837 EDFYGRVLLNAQ
+837 EDFYGRILLNAQ

-875 GRSAAPAPAAAPG
+875 GRSAEPPPAPPAATAPAKGSGAA
-888 KASAMPDISVNSVTL
+888 AMPDISVNSVTL

-925 VEGSITAVSSTNP
+925 IEGDITAVSSTNP

-952 APLSISGVV
+952 APLSISGIV
-961 QPFAKYLSLDLKA
+961 QPFAKYLTLDLKA

-997 RGKLSVDLEYKIKDR
+997 RGKLSVDLEYKIKNR

-1113 SAALTEDSQ
+1113 SAVLTEDSL
-1122 QRIDTLIKAL
+1122 QRIETLTKAL
-1132 VDRPALKMDISGRAD
+1132 ADRPALKLDISGRAD
-1147 PKTDVEGL
+1147 PKTDTEGL

-1170 ATTPRGKKPNPA
+1170 DVAPRGKKPDPK

-1194 LEEVYDDTDLKDKPR
+1194 LEAVYDDTDLKDKPR
-1209 NFIGMAKSVPPE
+1209 NFIGMAKTIPAA
-1221 QMEEMLRAAAPVG
+1221 QMEAMLRAAAPVG
-1234 DEQLRQLADA
+1234 EDQLRQLADA

-1262 VFIVAPQLDTD
+1262 VFIVASQLDAD
-1273 GIKDEGLPSRVDF
+1273 GIKDEGQPSRVDF

>member
-1 MPLRMPKL
+1 MPLRMPKF
-9 RLTRRVGKILLG
+9 RFTRRLGKILLG
-21 IVAFVLILF
+21 VVAVALILC
-30 GVAAWQVPKVLHN
+30 GVAAWQVPKVLHD
-43 VLVQDVSK
+43 VLTQDVAK
-51 MIGREV
+51 MLGRDV
-57 SVGDI
+57 AVGKI
-62 SFNPFTLTVRA
+62 TFNPFTLTVRA

-79 QPDSQTPLL
+79 QPGSQTPLFT
-88 KLAELDVS
+88 ASEVNVS

-109 DRLTLREPNIAIV
+109 DRFTLRSPTLSIV

-133 IQQRVAELSA
+133 VQQRVAEMTA
-143 AQPEEPPKKPDE
+143 PKPDEPPKPDE

-163 NMVIENGTITLDDK
+163 NMVIEGGVVTLDDK
-177 VTGRKQVVDELGVG
+177 VTGRKQVIDELAVG

-200 ATDIDVQPRVHLRIN
+200 ATDIDVQPRLHLRIN
-215 GSPFDLNGV
+215 GSPFDLTGV
-224 ARPFDVVPSS
+224 ARPFDKVPSS
-234 TLRVAFNG
+234 TLRVAFTG

-254 PLPFKVES
+254 PLPFKLER
-262 ALLDSNLQVV
+262 ALLDSNLQIV

-290 LRRLDLRDTTGEN
+290 LRQFDLRDSAGES
-303 LAAWSALTVTRL
+303 LAGWSALTVTRL

-322 HVYVGEVGLWAPQ
+322 QVYVGGVDLWAPQ
-335 IHVRRYANEH
+335 VYARRYSNQH
-345 LNWLDVV
+345 LNWQD
-352 AGLKRLGGVE
+352 
-362 PTATPV
+362 V
-368 ADKLRKASGLDPAA
+368 ADKLKQLGGPAPAA
-382 KAGDKTVAAAA
+382 K
-393 APGAAAKAAAPA
+393 
-405 AGKAAAPAATNAAG
+405 PAAT
-419 KAAAPAATNAA
+419 PAAKP
-430 GKATAAESASAAA
+430 GATAAKPVVGSATAAA
-443 NATGKAAASAVADA
+443 GQASPPAASSPAPSAKPDAAAASAPGGV
-457 ADKTSTPA
+457 
-465 PVAANASAS
+465 
-474 AESGAKAAAPAAGPA
+474 PAATDTPPA
-489 TGAAPAASASSAAP
+489 D
-503 ATSSAATP
+503 TP
-511 APRAAPAGTAPAAP
+511 PKPAAP
-525 ATADAAPKPEAAP
+525 A
-538 TEWKVELDAFNL
+538 EWKVTLDAFNI
-550 HEGEVY
+550 HEGELY
-556 VTDAVSKLDYV
+556 VTDAVSKLDYTL
-567 MTGLAA
+567 TGLAV

-582 VPDQPIN
+582 VKGEPIN
-589 LWLTMDNS
+589 LWLTVDNS
-597 TDGGW
+597 ADGGW
-602 LRAKGPLVIQPLSLE
+602 IRAKGPLVLQPLSLE
-617 LGVRLGNI
+617 LAVRMGNV
-625 ALAPLAPAVR
+625 ALAPFAPAVR
-635 NASPMTLLDGR
+635 SLSPILLQDGR
-646 LAADAQIH
+646 LGLTAQVH
-654 VKEKNGAVDASAT
+654 VLDKNGAIDASAT
-667 AVQADL
+667 GVRAELA
-673 TQFKARDESLK
+673 QFKARDETLN
-684 PALDIALQSL
+684 PALDVALQQL
-694 HVTADRLAMG
+694 VVTADRLAMG
-704 PGQSNFTLAAAGIQG
+704 PGASNFTLAAAGIQG
-719 NGKLDLKGAFTPQP
+719 GGKLDLKGAFTPQP

-743 ELNVASF
+743 GLNVASF
-750 APYAASS
+750 APYFASS
-757 LNATVRAI
+757 LNATVRAV
-765 TLGAKGNAEFAAAA
+765 TLGAKGDAEFAAAN
-779 GSAPMKASW
+779 GNAPMKAGW
-788 KGGVEVTGVDL
+788 KGGVEVTDVDL
-799 QDRVNNDDF
+799 QDRVNKDDF
-808 LNWKRLGFTGMDISV
+808 LNWKRLGLSGMNISV
-823 AGDKIGAKLGDIAL
+823 AGEKIVAGLGDIAL
-837 EDFYGRVLLNAQ
+837 DDFYGRILLNAQ

-875 GRSAAPAPAAAPG
+875 GRRAEPPAPAAKG
-888 KASAMPDISVNSVTL
+888 GGMPDISLNSVTL

-925 VEGSITAVSSTNP
+925 IDGSITAVSSTNP

-961 QPFAKYLSLDLKA
+961 QPFAKFLSLDLKA

-1012 ALQATNHVVLNQL
+1012 ALLATNHVVLNQL

-1077 RVLMNLVV
+1077 RVLLNLVV

-1113 SAALTEDSQ
+1113 SAVLTEDTQ
-1122 QRIDTLIKAL
+1122 QRIETLTKAL
-1132 VDRPALKMDISGRAD
+1132 ADRPALKMDLSGRAD
-1147 PKTDVEGL
+1147 PKTDQDGL
-1155 RQAWVDAKIRAAKAA
+1155 RQAWVDAQIRLAKARA
-1170 ATTPRGKKPNPA
+1170 VAPRGKKPNPA

-1194 LEEVYDDTDLKDKPR
+1194 LEKVYDDTDIKDKPR

-1262 VFIVAPQLDTD
+1262 VFIVAPQLDAD

>member
-21 IVAFVLILF
+21 IAAFVLVLF

-88 KLAELDVS
+88 TLAELDVS
-96 AAWSSLFWFAPVV
+96 AAWTSLFWFAPVV
-109 DRLTLREPNIAIV
+109 DRMTLREPNIAIV

-133 IQQRVAELSA
+133 IQQRVAELTA
-143 AQPEEPPKKPDE
+143 AQPEEPPKPDE

-224 ARPFDVVPSS
+224 ARPFDKVPSS

-290 LRRLDLRDTTGEN
+290 LRRLDLRDTAGAN
-303 LAAWSALTVTRL
+303 LVAWSALTVSRL

-322 HVYVGEVGLWAPQ
+322 HAYVGEVGLWAPQ
-335 IHVRRYANEH
+335 IHVRRYANAN

-368 ADKLRKASGLDPAA
+368 ADKLRKASGLDPA
-382 KAGDKTVAAAA
+382 KAGGKADPAM
-393 APGAAAKAAAPA
+393 AAAK
-405 AGKAAAPAATNAAG
+405 GAPAAT
-419 KAAAPAATNAA
+419 
-430 GKATAAESASAAA
+430 
-443 NATGKAAASAVADA
+443 ADA
-457 ADKTSTPA
+457 A
-465 PVAANASAS
+465 
-474 AESGAKAAAPAAGPA
+474 AK
-489 TGAAPAASASSAAP
+489 GAAPAAAAATGTPAATAGAASPAVSAPSPGAPAASSAAP
-503 ATSSAATP
+503 AAPVAGAPAAPSAT
-511 APRAAPAGTAPAAP
+511 APAGTPA
-525 ATADAAPKPEAAP
+525 ADAAAPQPASAP

-556 VTDAVSKLDYV
+556 VADAVSKLDYV

-602 LRAKGPLVIQPLSLE
+602 LRAKGPLVLKPLSLE

-635 NASPMTLLDGR
+635 NASPIALLDGR
-646 LAADAQIH
+646 LAASAQVH
-654 VKEKNGAVDASAT
+654 VKERNGAVDASAS

-684 PALDIALQSL
+684 PAVDIALQSL
-694 HVTADRLAMG
+694 RMTADRLAMG

-733 LTLKTSVDLS
+733 LTVKTSVDLS

-779 GSAPMKASW
+779 GSAPMKVNW

-799 QDRVNNDDF
+799 QDRVNKDDF

-875 GRSAAPAPAAAPG
+875 GRSAAPAPAAPAAKG
-888 KASAMPDISVNSVTL
+888 GGGMPDISVNSVTL
-903 TRGRMTFT
+903 NRGRMTFT

-925 VEGSITAVSSTNP
+925 IEGSITAVSSTNP

-1077 RVLMNLVV
+1077 RVLLNLVV

-1113 SAALTEDSQ
+1113 SAVLTEDSQ
-1122 QRIDTLIKAL
+1122 QRIDTLTKAL
-1132 VDRPALKMDISGRAD
+1132 TDRPALKMDISGRAD
-1147 PKTDVEGL
+1147 PKTDMEGL
-1155 RQAWVDAKIRAAKAA
+1155 RQAWVDGKIRAAKAA

-1182 GVEVSGAERAKY
+1182 GVEVSGAERVKY
-1194 LEEVYDDTDLKDKPR
+1194 LEEVYDDTDIKDKPR
-1209 NFIGMAKSVPPE
+1209 NFIGMSKSVPAA
-1221 QMEEMLRAAAPVG
+1221 QMEEMLRSVAPVG
-1234 DEQLRQLADA
+1234 DDQLRQLADA

-1273 GIKDEGLPSRVDF
+1273 GIKDEGQPSRVDF

>member
-1 MPLRMPKL
+1 MPVRMPKL
-9 RLTRRVGKILLG
+9 RFTRRAGKILLG

-30 GVAAWQVPKVLHN
+30 GVAAWQVPKVLHG
-43 VLVQDVSK
+43 VLTDDVAK
-51 MIGREV
+51 MIGRDV
-57 SVGDI
+57 SVGKI
-62 SFNPFTLTVRA
+62 TFNPFTLTVRA
-73 RDLAVA
+73 QDLTVA
-79 QPDSQTPLL
+79 QPGSKTPLL
-88 KLAELDVS
+88 TLAELDAS
-96 AAWSSLFWFAPVV
+96 ASWTSLFWFAPVV
-109 DRLTLREPNIAIV
+109 DRLTLRQPNIAIV
-122 REDVTRFNFSD
+122 REDVLRFNFSD
-133 IQQRVAELSA
+133 IEQRVAELA
-143 AQPEEPPKKPDE
+143 AAKPQEPPKPDE

-163 NMVIENGTITLDDK
+163 NMVIEDGAITLDDK
-177 VTGRKQVVDELGVG
+177 VTGRKQVVDEFTIG

-200 ATDIDVQPRVHLRIN
+200 ATDIDVQPRLHLRIN
-215 GSPFDLNGV
+215 GSPFDLTGV

-234 TLRVAFNG
+234 TLRVAFDG

-254 PLPFKVES
+254 PLPFKVER

-283 RVVGDLG
+283 RIVGDLG
-290 LRRLDLRDTTGEN
+290 LRRLDVRDPSGGN
-303 LAAWSALTVTRL
+303 LAAWSALTVSRL

-322 HVYVGEVGLWAPQ
+322 QVYIGEVGLWAPQ
-335 IHVRRYANEH
+335 IHVRRHANEH
-345 LNWLDVV
+345 LNWQDVV
-352 AGLKRLGGVE
+352 AGLKALGGVE

-368 ADKLRKASGLDPAA
+368 RDEMRKASGLKPLSPS
-382 KAGDKTVAAAA
+382 GPQV
-393 APGAAAKAAAPA
+393 APGAAGAPAPVPGPAGQASAPRPDQAATAPADQAPA
-405 AGKAAAPAATNAAG
+405 AQ
-419 KAAAPAATNAA
+419 
-430 GKATAAESASAAA
+430 
-443 NATGKAAASAVADA
+443 
-457 ADKTSTPA
+457 TPA
-465 PVAANASAS
+465 PPP
-474 AESGAKAAAPAAGPA
+474 APA
-489 TGAAPAASASSAAP
+489 
-503 ATSSAATP
+503 
-511 APRAAPAGTAPAAP
+511 
-525 ATADAAPKPEAAP
+525 
-538 TEWKVELDAFNL
+538 EWKVVLDAFNL

-582 VPDQPIN
+582 PPDQPIN

-602 LRAKGPLVIQPLSLE
+602 LRAKGPLVIKPLSLDMN
-617 LGVRLGNI
+617 VRLGNI

-635 NASPMTLLDGR
+635 SAAPINLLDGR
-646 LAADAQIH
+646 LGATAQLH
-654 VKEKNGAVDASAT
+654 VREKGGAIDASAT

-673 TQFKARDESLK
+673 TQFKARDESLQ
-684 PALDIALQSL
+684 PVLDIAMQSL
-694 HVTADRLAMG
+694 RITADRLALG
-704 PGQSNFTLAAAGIQG
+704 PGPSNFTVAAAGVQG
-719 NGKLDLKGAFTPQP
+719 DGKLDLKGVFTPQP
-733 LTLKTSVDLS
+733 LTVKTAVDLS
-743 ELNVASF
+743 NLNVASF
-750 APYAASS
+750 APYFASS
-757 LNATVRAI
+757 LNATVRAV
-765 TLGAKGNAEFAAAA
+765 TLSAKGNAEFTAAA
-779 GSAPMKASW
+779 GNAPMKAGW
-788 KGGVEVTGVDL
+788 KGGVDITDLDL
-799 QDRVNNDDF
+799 QDRVNKDDF

-823 AGDKIGAKLGDIAL
+823 AGDKIGARLGDIAL
-837 EDFYGRVLLNAQ
+837 EDFYGRILLNAQ

-875 GRSAAPAPAAAPG
+875 GRSAEPAAAPPAAA
-888 KASAMPDISVNSVTL
+888 ASAKGSGAASMPDISVNSVTL

-925 VEGSITAVSSTNP
+925 IEGDITAVSSTNP

-952 APLSISGVV
+952 APLSISGIV
-961 QPFAKYLSLDLKA
+961 QPFAKYLTLDLKA

-983 FNTYSAKYVGYPIK
+983 FTTYSAKYVGYPIK
-997 RGKLSVDLEYKIKDR
+997 RGKLSVDLEYKIKNR

-1113 SAALTEDSQ
+1113 SAVLTDDSL
-1122 QRIDTLIKAL
+1122 QRIETLTKAL
-1132 VDRPALKMDISGRAD
+1132 ADRPALKMDISGRAD
-1147 PKTDVEGL
+1147 PKTDTEGL

-1170 ATTPRGKKPNPA
+1170 DVAPRGKKPDPK

-1194 LEEVYDDTDLKDKPR
+1194 LEAVYDDTDLKDKPR
-1209 NFIGMAKSVPPE
+1209 NFIGMAKSIPAA
-1221 QMEEMLRAAAPVG
+1221 QMEAMLRAAAPVG
-1234 DEQLRQLADA
+1234 EDQLRQLADA

-1262 VFIVAPQLDTD
+1262 VFIVAPQLDAD
-1273 GIKDEGLPSRVDF
+1273 GIKDEGQPSRVDF

>member
-9 RLTRRVGKILLG
+9 RFTRRVGKILLG
-21 IVAFVLILF
+21 IAAFVLILF

-51 MIGREV
+51 MIGRDV

-88 KLAELDVS
+88 TLAELDVS
-96 AAWSSLFWFAPVV
+96 AAWTSLFWFAPVV
-109 DRLTLREPNIAIV
+109 DRMTLREPNIAIV

-133 IQQRVAELSA
+133 IQQRVAELTA
-143 AQPEEPPKKPDE
+143 AQPEEPPKPDE

-163 NMVIENGTITLDDK
+163 NMVIENGSITLDDK
-177 VTGRKQVVDELGVG
+177 VTGRKQVVDEVGVG

-224 ARPFDVVPSS
+224 ARPFDKVPSS

-290 LRRLDLRDTTGEN
+290 LRRLDLRDTTGAN

-322 HVYVGEVGLWAPQ
+322 HAYVGEVGLWAPQ
-335 IHVRRYANEH
+335 IHVRRYANEN

-368 ADKLRKASGLDPAA
+368 ADKLRKASGLDPA
-382 KAGDKTVAAAA
+382 KAGDKAG
-393 APGAAAKAAAPA
+393 PGAATAKATPAATATPGSAAKGAAPA
-405 AGKAAAPAATNAAG
+405 TAAAKGEPSAPASPAVPAASAGAPAAAST
-419 KAAAPAATNAA
+419 PAATSSDAP
-430 GKATAAESASAAA
+430 AAA
-443 NATGKAAASAVADA
+443 NATAAASA
-457 ADKTSTPA
+457 
-465 PVAANASAS
+465 
-474 AESGAKAAAPAAGPA
+474 PA
-489 TGAAPAASASSAAP
+489 TPSA
-503 ATSSAATP
+503 TT
-511 APRAAPAGTAPAAP
+511 PAAP
-525 ATADAAPKPEAAP
+525 ATADAAAP
-538 TEWKVELDAFNL
+538 QPAPAPAEWKVELDAFNL

-582 VPDQPIN
+582 VPGQPIN

-602 LRAKGPLVIQPLSLE
+602 LRAKGPLVLKPLSLE

-635 NASPMTLLDGR
+635 NAAPIALLDGR
-646 LAADAQIH
+646 LAASAQVH
-654 VKEKNGAVDASAT
+654 VQEKNGAVDASAS

-684 PALDIALQSL
+684 PAVDIVLQSL
-694 HVTADRLAMG
+694 RVTADRLAMG

-733 LTLKTSVDLS
+733 LTVKTSVDLS

-779 GSAPMKASW
+779 GSAPMKVNW

-799 QDRVNNDDF
+799 QDRVNKDDF

-875 GRSAAPAPAAAPG
+875 GRSAAPPPATPAAKG
-888 KASAMPDISVNSVTL
+888 GGGMPDISVNSVTL
-903 TRGRMTFT
+903 NRGRMTFT

-925 VEGSITAVSSTNP
+925 IEGSITAVSSTNP

-1077 RVLMNLVV
+1077 RVLLNLVV

-1132 VDRPALKMDISGRAD
+1132 TDRPALKMDISGRAD
-1147 PKTDVEGL
+1147 PKTDMEGL

-1170 ATTPRGKKPNPA
+1170 DVAPRGKKPNPA

-1194 LEEVYDDTDLKDKPR
+1194 LEEVYDDTDIKDKPR
-1209 NFIGMAKSVPPE
+1209 NFIGMSKSVPAA
-1221 QMEEMLRAAAPVG
+1221 QMEEMLRSVAPVG

-1262 VFIVAPQLDTD
+1262 VFIVAPQLDAD
-1273 GIKDEGLPSRVDF
+1273 GIKDEGQPSRVDF

>member
-1 MPLRMPKL
+1 MPLRSPKL
-9 RLTRRVGKILLG
+9 RFTRRAGKILLG
-21 IVAFVLILF
+21 IVAVALILC
-30 GVAAWQVPKVLHN
+30 GIAAWQVPKVLQN
-43 VLVQDVSK
+43 VLTGDVAK

-57 SVGDI
+57 SVGKI
-62 SFNPFTLTVRA
+62 TFNPFTLTVRA
-73 RDLAVA
+73 RDLAIA
-79 QPDSQTPLL
+79 QPGSQTPLL
-88 KLAELDVS
+88 TLAELDAS

-109 DRLTLREPNIAIV
+109 DRLTLRQPNIAIV

-133 IQQRVAELSA
+133 IQQRVAEMSA
-143 AQPEEPPKKPDE
+143 AKPDEPPKPDE

-163 NMVIENGTITLDDK
+163 NMVIEGGSITLDDK

-191 VPFISTFGY
+191 VPFISNFGY
-200 ATDIDVQPRVHLRIN
+200 ATDIDVQPRLHLRIN
-215 GSPFDLNGV
+215 GSPFDLTGV
-224 ARPFDVVPSS
+224 ARPFDKVPSS

-254 PLPFKVES
+254 PLPFKLES

-278 APPKI
+278 AAPKI

-290 LRRLDLRDTTGEN
+290 LRRFDLRDTAGEG

-322 HVYVGEVGLWAPQ
+322 QVYVGEVGLWAPQ
-335 IHVRRYANEH
+335 IHVRRYANQH
-345 LNWLDVV
+345 LNWQDVV
-352 AGLKRLGGVE
+352 AKLKELGGVAPNE
-362 PTATPV
+362 TPV
-368 ADKLRKASGLDPAA
+368 ADKLKRDVGLKVAPKTEVAKVDAPKPDPA
-382 KAGDKTVAAAA
+382 K
-393 APGAAAKAAAPA
+393 PGAATSDPAKPDTATTGAP
-405 AGKAAAPAATNAAG
+405 
-419 KAAAPAATNAA
+419 
-430 GKATAAESASAAA
+430 
-443 NATGKAAASAVADA
+443 
-457 ADKTSTPA
+457 
-465 PVAANASAS
+465 
-474 AESGAKAAAPAAGPA
+474 
-489 TGAAPAASASSAAP
+489 AAPAASGTDTAAP
-503 ATSSAATP
+503 P
-511 APRAAPAGTAPAAP
+511 PPAAP
-525 ATADAAPKPEAAP
+525 E
-538 TEWKVELDAFNL
+538 EWKVTLDAFNL
-550 HEGEVY
+550 HEGELY
-556 VTDAVSKLDYV
+556 ITDAISKLDYV
-567 MTGLAA
+567 MTGMAV
-573 TVEGVALPQ
+573 TVEGVAIPEVQ
-582 VPDQPIN
+582 DQPVN
-589 LWLTMDNS
+589 LWLTVDNS

-602 LRAKGPLVIQPLSLE
+602 IRAKGPLVLKPLSLE
-617 LGVRLGNI
+617 LGVRLGNV

-635 NASPMTLLDGR
+635 SAAPIVLLDGR
-646 LAADAQIH
+646 LGASAQVH
-654 VKEKNGAVDASAT
+654 VLEKNGAVDASAT

-684 PALDIALQSL
+684 PALDVALQSL

-719 NGKLDLKGAFTPQP
+719 NGKLDLKGMFTPQP
-733 LTLKTSVDLS
+733 LTLKSSVDLS
-743 ELNVASF
+743 ELNVATF

-765 TLGAKGNAEFAAAA
+765 TLGAKGDVAFTAAA
-779 GSAPMKASW
+779 GSAPMKVNW

-799 QDRVNNDDF
+799 QDKVNNDDF
-808 LNWKRLGFTGMDISV
+808 LNWKRLGFSGMDISV

-837 EDFYGRVLLNAQ
+837 EDFYGRILLNAQ

-875 GRSAAPAPAAAPG
+875 GRQAAAPAPAPAA
-888 KASAMPDISVNSVTL
+888 KSSAGAGMPDISVNSVTL
-903 TRGRMTFT
+903 SRGRMTFT
-911 DRFVKPNYVAELSS
+911 DRFVKPNYVAELSAI
-925 VEGSITAVSSTNP
+925 EGAITAVSSTNP

-952 APLSISGVV
+952 APLSISGIV
-961 QPFAKYLSLDLKA
+961 QPFAKFLTLDLKT

-1012 ALQATNHVVLNQL
+1012 ALQASNHVVLNQL

-1077 RVLMNLVV
+1077 RVLLNLVV

-1098 FGGGEELSYVEFAPG
+1098 FGGGEELSYVEFKPG
-1113 SAALTEDSQ
+1113 SAVLTEDSQ
-1122 QRIDTLIKAL
+1122 QRIDTLTKAL
-1132 VDRPALKMDISGRAD
+1132 TDRPALKMDISGRAD
-1147 PKTDVEGL
+1147 PKTDMEGL
-1155 RQAWVDAKIRAAKAA
+1155 RQAWVEGQIRAAKAA
-1170 ATTPRGKKPNPA
+1170 ATTPRGKKPDAA
-1182 GVEVSGAERAKY
+1182 GVKVSAAERAKY
-1194 LEEVYDDTDLKDKPR
+1194 LEDVYDDADIKDKPR
-1209 NFIGMAKSVPPE
+1209 NFIGMAKSVPAD
-1221 QMEEMLRAAAPVG
+1221 QMEAMLRSVAPVG

-1262 VFIVAPQLDTD
+1262 VFIVAPQLDAD
-1273 GIKDEGLPSRVDF
+1273 GIKDEGQPSRVDF

>member
-9 RLTRRVGKILLG
+9 RFTRRVGKILLG
-21 IVAFVLILF
+21 IAAFVLILF

-51 MIGREV
+51 MIGRDV

-88 KLAELDVS
+88 TLAELDVS
-96 AAWSSLFWFAPVV
+96 AAWTSLFWFAPVV
-109 DRLTLREPNIAIV
+109 DRMTLREPNIAIV

-133 IQQRVAELSA
+133 IQQRVAELTA
-143 AQPEEPPKKPDE
+143 AQPEEPPKPDE

-163 NMVIENGTITLDDK
+163 NMVIENGSITLDDK
-177 VTGRKQVVDELGVG
+177 VTGRKQVVDEVGVG

-224 ARPFDVVPSS
+224 ARPFDKVPSS

-290 LRRLDLRDTTGEN
+290 LRRLDLRDTTGAN

-322 HVYVGEVGLWAPQ
+322 HAYVGEVGLWAPQ
-335 IHVRRYANEH
+335 IHVRRYANEN

-368 ADKLRKASGLDPAA
+368 ADKLRKASGLDPA
-382 KAGDKTVAAAA
+382 KAGKAGPAA
-393 APGAAAKAAAPA
+393 AAAKAAPA
-405 AGKAAAPAATNAAG
+405 ETATPG
-419 KAAAPAATNAA
+419 
-430 GKATAAESASAAA
+430 SAA
-443 NATGKAAASAVADA
+443 K
-457 ADKTSTPA
+457 
-465 PVAANASAS
+465 
-474 AESGAKAAAPAAGPA
+474 
-489 TGAAPAASASSAAP
+489 GAAPAAAAAKGAP
-503 ATSSAATP
+503 ASAPASPAVPAASAGAPAAASAPAATP
-511 APRAAPAGTAPAAP
+511 SDAPAAASATTAASAPPTPSATTPAAP
-525 ATADAAPKPEAAP
+525 ATADAAAP
-538 TEWKVELDAFNL
+538 QPAPAPAEWKVELDAFNL
-550 HEGEVY
+550 HEGEIY

-582 VPDQPIN
+582 VPGQPIN

-602 LRAKGPLVIQPLSLE
+602 LRAKGPLVLKPLSLE

-635 NASPMTLLDGR
+635 NAAPIALLDGR
-646 LAADAQIH
+646 LAASAQVH
-654 VKEKNGAVDASAT
+654 VQEKNGAVDASAS

-684 PALDIALQSL
+684 PAVDIALQSL
-694 HVTADRLAMG
+694 RVTADRLAMG

-733 LTLKTSVDLS
+733 LTVKTSVDLS

-779 GSAPMKASW
+779 GSAPMKVNW

-799 QDRVNNDDF
+799 QDRVNKDDF

-875 GRSAAPAPAAAPG
+875 GRSAAPPPATPAAKG
-888 KASAMPDISVNSVTL
+888 GGGMPDISVNSVTL
-903 TRGRMTFT
+903 NRGRMTFT

-925 VEGSITAVSSTNP
+925 IEGSITAVSSTNP

-1077 RVLMNLVV
+1077 RVLLNLVV

-1132 VDRPALKMDISGRAD
+1132 TDRPALKMDISGRAD
-1147 PKTDVEGL
+1147 PKTDMEGL

-1170 ATTPRGKKPNPA
+1170 DVAPRGKKPNPA

-1194 LEEVYDDTDLKDKPR
+1194 LEEVYDDTDIKDKPR
-1209 NFIGMAKSVPPE
+1209 NFIGMSKSVPAA
-1221 QMEEMLRAAAPVG
+1221 QMEEMLRSVAPVG

-1262 VFIVAPQLDTD
+1262 VFIVAPQLDAD
-1273 GIKDEGLPSRVDF
+1273 GIKDEGQPSRVDF

>member
-1 MPLRMPKL
+1 MPLRMPKF
-9 RLTRRVGKILLG
+9 RFTRRLGKILLG
-21 IVAFVLILF
+21 VAATALILC
-30 GVAAWQVPKVLHN
+30 GIAAWQVPKVLHN
-43 VLVQDVSK
+43 VLTQDVAK
-51 MIGREV
+51 MLGRDV
-57 SVGDI
+57 AVGKI
-62 SFNPFTLTVRA
+62 TFNPFTLTVRA
-73 RDLAVA
+73 QDLAVA
-79 QPDSQTPLL
+79 QPGSQTPLFT
-88 KLAELDVS
+88 ASELDVS
-96 AAWSSLFWFAPVV
+96 AAWTSLFWFAPVV
-109 DRLTLREPNIAIV
+109 DRFTLRSPTLSIV

-133 IQQRVAELSA
+133 VQQRVAEMTA
-143 AQPEEPPKKPDE
+143 PKPDEPPKADE

-163 NMVIENGTITLDDK
+163 NMVIEGGVITLDDK
-177 VTGRKQVVDELGVG
+177 VTGRKQVVDELAIG

-200 ATDIDVQPRVHLRIN
+200 ATDIDVQPRLHLRIN
-215 GSPFDLNGV
+215 GSPFDLTGV
-224 ARPFDVVPSS
+224 ARPFDKVPSS
-234 TLRVAFNG
+234 TLRVAFSG

-254 PLPFKVES
+254 PLPFKLER

-290 LRRLDLRDTTGEN
+290 LRQFDLRDSAGES

-322 HVYVGEVGLWAPQ
+322 QVYVGSVDLWAPQ
-335 IHVRRYANEH
+335 VYARRYSNQR
-345 LNWLDVV
+345 LNWQDVV
-352 AGLKRLGGVE
+352 DKLKQLGGPA
-362 PTATPV
+362 PTSQPAAMTAAKPAAT
-368 ADKLRKASGLDPAA
+368 DPAQ
-382 KAGDKTVAAAA
+382 
-393 APGAAAKAAAPA
+393 AAKP
-405 AGKAAAPAATNAAG
+405 APAATAQ
-419 KAAAPAATNAA
+419 
-430 GKATAAESASAAA
+430 
-443 NATGKAAASAVADA
+443 AAAS
-457 ADKTSTPA
+457 SP
-465 PVAANASAS
+465 
-474 AESGAKAAAPAAGPA
+474 
-489 TGAAPAASASSAAP
+489 
-503 ATSSAATP
+503 
-511 APRAAPAGTAPAAP
+511 APAAP
-525 ATADAAPKPEAAP
+525 AAASTPNDASPAAATSDAPPAADAPPKPAAP
-538 TEWKVELDAFNL
+538 AEWKVTLDAFNI
-550 HEGEVY
+550 HEGELY
-556 VTDAVSKLDYV
+556 VTDAISKLDYTL
-567 MTGLAA
+567 TGLAV

-582 VPDQPIN
+582 VKGEPIN
-589 LWLTMDNS
+589 LWLTVDNS

-602 LRAKGPLVIQPLSLE
+602 IRAKGPLVLQPLSLE
-617 LGVRLGNI
+617 LALRMGNV
-625 ALAPLAPAVR
+625 ALAPFAPAVR
-635 NASPMTLLDGR
+635 SLSPILLQDGR
-646 LAADAQIH
+646 LGLTAQVH
-654 VKEKNGAVDASAT
+654 VLDKNGVIDASAT
-667 AVQADL
+667 GVRAELA
-673 TQFKARDESLK
+673 QFKARDETLN
-684 PALDIALQSL
+684 PALDVALQQL
-694 HVTADRLAMG
+694 VVTADRLAMG
-704 PGQSNFTLAAAGIQG
+704 PGASNFTLAAAGIQG
-719 NGKLDLKGAFTPQP
+719 GGKLDLKGAFTPQP
-733 LTLKTSVDLS
+733 LSVKTSVDLS
-743 ELNVASF
+743 GLNVASF
-750 APYAASS
+750 APYFASS

-765 TLGAKGNAEFAAAA
+765 TLGAKGDAEFAAAN
-779 GSAPMKASW
+779 GSAPMKAGW
-788 KGGVEVTGVDL
+788 KGGVDITDVDL
-799 QDRVNNDDF
+799 QDRVNKDDF
-808 LNWKRLGFTGMDISV
+808 LNWKRLGLSGMNVSV
-823 AGDKIGAKLGDIAL
+823 AGEKIVAGLGDIAL
-837 EDFYGRVLLNAQ
+837 DDFYGRILLNAQ

-875 GRSAAPAPAAAPG
+875 GRRAEPPAPAAKG
-888 KASAMPDISVNSVTL
+888 GGMPDISLNSVTL

-925 VEGSITAVSSTNP
+925 IDGSITAVSSTNP

-1012 ALQATNHVVLNQL
+1012 ALLATNHVVLNQL

-1077 RVLMNLVV
+1077 RVLLNLVV

-1113 SAALTEDSQ
+1113 SAALTDDTL
-1122 QRIDTLIKAL
+1122 QRIDTLTKAL
-1132 VDRPALKMDISGRAD
+1132 VDRPALKMDLSGRAD
-1147 PKTDVEGL
+1147 PKTDLDGL
-1155 RQAWVDAKIRAAKAA
+1155 RQAWVDAQIRLAKARDVA
-1170 ATTPRGKKPNPA
+1170 PRGKKPNPA

-1194 LEEVYDDTDLKDKPR
+1194 LEKVYDDTDLKDKPR
-1209 NFIGMAKSVPPE
+1209 NFIGMAKSVPPQ

-1262 VFIVAPQLDTD
+1262 VFIVAPQLDAD

>member
-1 MPLRMPKL
+1 MPVRMPKL
-9 RLTRRVGKILLG
+9 RFTRRAGKILLG

-30 GVAAWQVPKVLHN
+30 GVAAWQVPKVLHG
-43 VLVQDVSK
+43 VLTDDVSK
-51 MIGREV
+51 MIGRDV
-57 SVGDI
+57 SVGKI
-62 SFNPFTLTVRA
+62 TFNPFTLTVRA
-73 RDLAVA
+73 QDLAVA
-79 QPDSQTPLL
+79 QPGAQTPLL
-88 KLAELDVS
+88 TLAELDAS
-96 AAWSSLFWFAPVV
+96 ASWTSLFWFAPVV
-109 DRLTLREPNIAIV
+109 DRLTLRQPNIAIV
-122 REDVTRFNFSD
+122 REDVLRFNFSD
-133 IQQRVAELSA
+133 IEQRVAELA
-143 AQPEEPPKKPDE
+143 AAKPDEPPKPDE

-177 VTGRKQVVDELGVG
+177 VTGRKQVVDEFTIGI
-191 VPFISTFGY
+191 PFISTFGY
-200 ATDIDVQPRVHLRIN
+200 ATDIDVQPRLHLRIN
-215 GSPFDLNGV
+215 GSPFDLTGV

-234 TLRVAFNG
+234 TLRVAFDG

-290 LRRLDLRDTTGEN
+290 LRRLDVRDPSGGN
-303 LAAWSALTVTRL
+303 LAAWSALTVSRL

-322 HVYVGEVGLWAPQ
+322 QVYIGEVGLWAPQ
-335 IHVRRYANEH
+335 IHVRRHANEH
-345 LNWLDVV
+345 LNWQDVV
-352 AGLKRLGGVE
+352 AGLKALGGVE

-368 ADKLRKASGLDPAA
+368 RDEMRKASGLKPLAASGTPAA
-382 KAGDKTVAAAA
+382 PEAQ
-393 APGAAAKAAAPA
+393 APA
-405 AGKAAAPAATNAAG
+405 TQ
-419 KAAAPAATNAA
+419 
-430 GKATAAESASAAA
+430 SA
-443 NATGKAAASAVADA
+443 
-457 ADKTSTPA
+457 STPA
-465 PVAANASAS
+465 PVAKADAGTASTAQ
-474 AESGAKAAAPAAGPA
+474 
-489 TGAAPAASASSAAP
+489 
-503 ATSSAATP
+503 
-511 APRAAPAGTAPAAP
+511 APAGQAPAGQSPDTQPP
-525 ATADAAPKPEAAP
+525 ADPAAAP
-538 TEWKVELDAFNL
+538 TEWKVTLDAFNL

-573 TVEGVALPQ
+573 TVEGVELPQ
-582 VPDQPIN
+582 QPDRPIN

-597 TDGGW
+597 ADGGW
-602 LRAKGPLVIQPLSLE
+602 LRAKGPLVIKPLSLDMN
-617 LGVRLGNI
+617 VRLGNV

-635 NASPMTLLDGR
+635 SAAPISLLDGR
-646 LAADAQIH
+646 LGATAQLH
-654 VKEKNGAVDASAT
+654 VREKGGAIDASAT

-684 PALDIALQSL
+684 PALDVAMQSL
-694 HVTADRLAMG
+694 RITADRLALG
-704 PGQSNFTLAAAGIQG
+704 PGPSNFTVAAAGVQG
-719 NGKLDLKGAFTPQP
+719 EGKLDLKGVFTPQP
-733 LTLKTSVDLS
+733 LTLKTAVDLS
-743 ELNVASF
+743 GLNVASF
-750 APYAASS
+750 APYFASS
-757 LNATVRAI
+757 LNATVRAV
-765 TLGAKGNAEFAAAA
+765 TLGAKGNAEFTAAA
-779 GSAPMKASW
+779 GNAPMKAVW
-788 KGGVEVTGVDL
+788 KGAVDVTDLDL
-799 QDRVNNDDF
+799 QDRVNKDDF

-823 AGDKIGAKLGDIAL
+823 AGEKIGAKLGDIVL
-837 EDFYGRVLLNAQ
+837 EDFYGRILLNAQ

-875 GRSAAPAPAAAPG
+875 GRSADTPAAPPAAAASTSSG
-888 KASAMPDISVNSVTL
+888 KGRGASAMPDISVNSVTL

-911 DRFVKPNYVAELSS
+911 DRFVKPNYVAELSNI
-925 VEGSITAVSSTNP
+925 EGGITAVSSTNP

-961 QPFAKYLSLDLKA
+961 QPFAQYLSLDLKA

-997 RGKLSVDLEYKIKDR
+997 RGKLSVDLEYKIKNR

-1053 NIDINLPIS
+1053 NIDIRLPIA

-1113 SAALTEDSQ
+1113 SVVLTDDTL
-1122 QRIDTLIKAL
+1122 QRIDTLTKAL
-1132 VDRPALKMDISGRAD
+1132 TDRPALKMDISGRAD
-1147 PKTDVEGL
+1147 PKTDTEGL

-1170 ATTPRGKKPNPA
+1170 DVAPRGKKPDPK
-1182 GVEVSGAERAKY
+1182 GVTVSNAERAKY
-1194 LEEVYDDTDLKDKPR
+1194 LEAVYDDADLKDKPR
-1209 NFIGMAKSVPPE
+1209 NFIGMAKSIPAAE
-1221 QMEEMLRAAAPVG
+1221 MEAMLRAAAPVG
-1234 DEQLRQLADA
+1234 EEQLRQLADA

-1262 VFIVAPQLDTD
+1262 VFIVAPQLDAD
-1273 GIKDEGLPSRVDF
+1273 GIKDEGQPSRVDF

>member
-9 RLTRRVGKILLG
+9 RFTRRVGKILLG
-21 IVAFVLILF
+21 IAAFILVVF
-30 GVAAWQVPKVLHN
+30 GVAAWQVPKILGN
-43 VLVQDVSK
+43 VLTQDVSK
-51 MIGREV
+51 MIGRDV
-57 SVGDI
+57 SVGKI
-62 SFNPFTLTVRA
+62 TFNPFTLTIRA

-79 QPDSQTPLL
+79 QPGSQTPLL
-88 KLAELDVS
+88 TLAELDAS
-96 AAWSSLFWFAPVV
+96 AAWTSLFWFAPVV

-133 IQQRVAELSA
+133 IQQRVAELTA
-143 AQPEEPPKKPDE
+143 AKPEEPPKPDE

-163 NMVIENGTITLDDK
+163 NMVIENGSITLDDK

-200 ATDIDVQPRVHLRIN
+200 ATDIDVQPRLHLRIN
-215 GSPFDLNGV
+215 GSPFDLTGV

-290 LRRLDLRDTTGEN
+290 LRRLDLRDAEGQG
-303 LAAWSALTVTRL
+303 LAAWSALTVNRL

-322 HVYVGEVGLWAPQ
+322 RVYVGEVGLWAPQ
-335 IHVRRYANEH
+335 IHVRRHANEH

-352 AGLKRLGGVE
+352 AQLKQLGGVE

-368 ADKLRKASGLDPAA
+368 ADKLRKASGLKPAGQEASAAPANGAAPAA
-382 KAGDKTVAAAA
+382 PANGA
-393 APGAAAKAAAPA
+393 APGAPAAPADGAAPGATAPAASAKGAVPAATAPAASATAPAASANGTVPAASANGAAPGATAPAASAKAATPAATAPAASANGAAPTAPAVPANGAATPAAPAAAPADAAAPA
-405 AGKAAAPAATNAAG
+405 AQ
-419 KAAAPAATNAA
+419 
-430 GKATAAESASAAA
+430 ASE
-443 NATGKAAASAVADA
+443 
-457 ADKTSTPA
+457 PA
-465 PVAANASAS
+465 P
-474 AESGAKAAAPAAGPA
+474 G
-489 TGAAPAASASSAAP
+489 
-503 ATSSAATP
+503 
-511 APRAAPAGTAPAAP
+511 
-525 ATADAAPKPEAAP
+525 
-538 TEWKVELDAFNL
+538 EWKVTLDAFNL
-550 HEGEVY
+550 HEGELY
-556 VTDAVSKLDYV
+556 VTDAISKLDYV
-567 MTGLAA
+567 ITGLAA

-582 VPDQPIN
+582 VKDEPIN

-602 LRAKGPLVIQPLSLE
+602 LRAKGPLVLKPLSLE
-617 LGVRLGNI
+617 LGVRLGNV

-635 NASPMTLLDGR
+635 NAAPITLLDGR
-646 LAADAQIH
+646 LAAAAQVH
-654 VKEKNGAVDASAT
+654 VRELNGAVDASAT

-694 HVTADRLAMG
+694 RVTADRLAMG

-719 NGKLDLKGAFTPQP
+719 NGKLNLKGAFTPQP
-733 LTLKTSVDLS
+733 LTVKTSVDLS

-765 TLGAKGNAEFAAAA
+765 TLGAKGDAEFAAAA
-779 GSAPMKASW
+779 GNAPMKAGW
-788 KGGVEVTGVDL
+788 KGGVEITGVDL

-808 LNWKRLGFTGMDISV
+808 LNWKRLGFSGMDISV

-875 GRSAAPAPAAAPG
+875 GRNAAPPPAAPAKG
-888 KASAMPDISVNSVTL
+888 GSSSAMPDISVNSVTL
-903 TRGRMTFT
+903 NRGRMTFT

-925 VEGSITAVSSTNP
+925 IEGSITAVSSTNP

-952 APLSISGVV
+952 APLSISGIV
-961 QPFAKYLSLDLKA
+961 QPFAKYLTLDLKA
-974 SAKGVDLPR
+974 TAKGVDLPR

-1113 SAALTEDSQ
+1113 SAALTDDSQ

-1132 VDRPALKMDISGRAD
+1132 TDRPALKMDISGRAD
-1147 PKTDVEGL
+1147 PKTDMEGL
-1155 RQAWVDAKIRAAKAA
+1155 RQAWIEDKIRAAKAA
-1170 ATTPRGKKPNPA
+1170 DTAPRGKKPNPA
-1182 GVEVSGAERAKY
+1182 GVQVSAAERAKY
-1194 LEEVYDDTDLKDKPR
+1194 LEEVYDDADIKDKPR
-1209 NFIGMAKSVPPE
+1209 NFIGMAKSVPAA
-1221 QMEEMLRAAAPVG
+1221 QMEEMLRSVAPVG

-1254 AQEGLADR
+1254 AQEGLAER
-1262 VFIVAPQLDTD
+1262 VFIVAPQLDAD

>member
-1 MPLRMPKL
+1 MPLRSLKL
-9 RLTRRVGKILLG
+9 RFTRRAGKILLG
-21 IVAFVLILF
+21 IVAVVLILC
-30 GVAAWQVPKVLHN
+30 GIAAWQVPKVLQN
-43 VLVQDVSK
+43 ALTGDVAK

-57 SVGDI
+57 SVGKI
-62 SFNPFTLTVRA
+62 TFNPFTLTVRA

-79 QPDSQTPLL
+79 QPGSQTPLL
-88 KLAELDVS
+88 SLAELDVS

-109 DRLTLREPNIAIV
+109 DRLTLRQPNIAIV

-133 IQQRVAELSA
+133 IQQRVAEMSA
-143 AQPEEPPKKPDE
+143 AKPDEPPKPDE

-163 NMVIENGTITLDDK
+163 NMVIEGGSITLDDK

-191 VPFISTFGY
+191 VPFISNFGY
-200 ATDIDVQPRVHLRIN
+200 ATDIDVQPRLHLRIN
-215 GSPFDLNGV
+215 GSPFDLTGV
-224 ARPFDVVPSS
+224 ARPFDKVPSS

-254 PLPFKVES
+254 PLPFKLES

-278 APPKI
+278 AAPKI

-290 LRRLDLRDTTGEN
+290 LRRFDLRDTAGEG

-322 HVYVGEVGLWAPQ
+322 QVYVGEVGLWAPQ
-335 IHVRRYANEH
+335 IHVRRYANQH
-345 LNWLDVV
+345 LNWQDVV
-352 AGLKRLGGVE
+352 AKLKELGGVAPNE
-362 PTATPV
+362 TPV
-368 ADKLRKASGLDPAA
+368 ADKLKRDVGLKVAPKTEVARADAAKPDPA
-382 KAGDKTVAAAA
+382 K
-393 APGAAAKAAAPA
+393 PGAATSDPAKPDTATTGAPA
-405 AGKAAAPAATNAAG
+405 T
-419 KAAAPAATNAA
+419 
-430 GKATAAESASAAA
+430 
-443 NATGKAAASAVADA
+443 
-457 ADKTSTPA
+457 
-465 PVAANASAS
+465 
-474 AESGAKAAAPAAGPA
+474 
-489 TGAAPAASASSAAP
+489 PAASGTDTAAP
-503 ATSSAATP
+503 P
-511 APRAAPAGTAPAAP
+511 PPAAP
-525 ATADAAPKPEAAP
+525 E
-538 TEWKVELDAFNL
+538 EWKVTLDAFNL
-550 HEGEVY
+550 HEGELY
-556 VTDAVSKLDYV
+556 ITDAISKLDYV
-567 MTGLAA
+567 MTGMAV
-573 TVEGVALPQ
+573 TVEGVAIPE
-582 VPDQPIN
+582 VKDQPVN
-589 LWLTMDNS
+589 LWLTVDNS

-602 LRAKGPLVIQPLSLE
+602 IRAKGPLVLKPLSLE
-617 LGVRLGNI
+617 LGVRLGNV

-635 NASPMTLLDGR
+635 NAAPIVLLDGR
-646 LAADAQIH
+646 LGASAQMH
-654 VKEKNGAVDASAT
+654 VLEKNGAVDASAT

-673 TQFKARDESLK
+673 TQFKARDDSLK
-684 PALDIALQSL
+684 PALDVALQSL

-704 PGQSNFTLAAAGIQG
+704 PGQSNFTLAASGIQG
-719 NGKLDLKGAFTPQP
+719 NGKLDLKGMFTPQP
-733 LTLKTSVDLS
+733 LTLKSSVDLS
-743 ELNVASF
+743 ELNVATF

-765 TLGAKGNAEFAAAA
+765 TLGAKGDVAFTAAA
-779 GSAPMKASW
+779 GSAPMKINW

-799 QDRVNNDDF
+799 QDKVNNDDF
-808 LNWKRLGFTGMDISV
+808 LNWKRLGFSGMDISV

-837 EDFYGRVLLNAQ
+837 EDFYGRILLNAQ

-875 GRSAAPAPAAAPG
+875 GRQAAAPAPAPAAKG
-888 KASAMPDISVNSVTL
+888 SAGAGMPDISVNSVTL
-903 TRGRMTFT
+903 SRGRMTFT
-911 DRFVKPNYVAELSS
+911 DRFVKPNYVAELSAI
-925 VEGSITAVSSTNP
+925 EGAITAVSSTNP

-952 APLSISGVV
+952 APLSISGIV
-961 QPFAKYLSLDLKA
+961 QPFAKFLTLDLKA

-1012 ALQATNHVVLNQL
+1012 ALQASNHVVLNQL

-1077 RVLMNLVV
+1077 RVLLNLVV

-1098 FGGGEELSYVEFAPG
+1098 FGGGEELSYVEFKPG
-1113 SAALTEDSQ
+1113 SAVLTEDSQ
-1122 QRIDTLIKAL
+1122 QRIDTLTKAL
-1132 VDRPALKMDISGRAD
+1132 TDRPALKMDISGRAD
-1147 PKTDVEGL
+1147 PKTDMEGL
-1155 RQAWVDAKIRAAKAA
+1155 RQAWVEGQIRAAKAA
-1170 ATTPRGKKPNPA
+1170 ATTPRGKKPDTA
-1182 GVEVSGAERAKY
+1182 GVKVSAAERAKY
-1194 LEEVYDDTDLKDKPR
+1194 LEEVYDDADIKDKPR
-1209 NFIGMAKSVPPE
+1209 NFIGMAKSVPAD
-1221 QMEEMLRAAAPVG
+1221 QMEAMLRSVAPVG

-1262 VFIVAPQLDTD
+1262 VFIVAPQLDAD
-1273 GIKDEGLPSRVDF
+1273 GIKDEGQPSRVDF

>member
-1 MPLRMPKL
+1 MPLRSPKL
-9 RLTRRVGKILLG
+9 RFTRRAGKILLG
-21 IVAFVLILF
+21 IVAVALILC
-30 GVAAWQVPKVLHN
+30 GIAAWQVPKVLQN
-43 VLVQDVSK
+43 VLTGDVAK

-57 SVGDI
+57 SVGKI
-62 SFNPFTLTVRA
+62 TFNPFTLTVRA
-73 RDLAVA
+73 RDLAIA
-79 QPDSQTPLL
+79 QPGSQTPLL
-88 KLAELDVS
+88 TLAELDAS

-109 DRLTLREPNIAIV
+109 DRLTLRQPNIAIV

-133 IQQRVAELSA
+133 IQQRVAEMSA
-143 AQPEEPPKKPDE
+143 AKPDEPPKPDE

-163 NMVIENGTITLDDK
+163 NMVIEGGSITLDDK

-191 VPFISTFGY
+191 VPFISNFGY
-200 ATDIDVQPRVHLRIN
+200 ATDIDVQPRLHLRIN
-215 GSPFDLNGV
+215 GSPFDLTGV
-224 ARPFDVVPSS
+224 ARPFDKVPSS

-254 PLPFKVES
+254 PLPFKLES

-278 APPKI
+278 AAPKI

-290 LRRLDLRDTTGEN
+290 LRRFDLRDTAGEG

-322 HVYVGEVGLWAPQ
+322 QVYVGEVGLWAPQ
-335 IHVRRYANEH
+335 IHVRRYANQH
-345 LNWLDVV
+345 LNWQDVV
-352 AGLKRLGGVE
+352 AKLKELGGVAPNE
-362 PTATPV
+362 TPV
-368 ADKLRKASGLDPAA
+368 ADKLKRDVGLKVAPKTEVAKVDAPKPDPA
-382 KAGDKTVAAAA
+382 K
-393 APGAAAKAAAPA
+393 PGAATSDPAKPDTATTGAP
-405 AGKAAAPAATNAAG
+405 
-419 KAAAPAATNAA
+419 
-430 GKATAAESASAAA
+430 
-443 NATGKAAASAVADA
+443 
-457 ADKTSTPA
+457 
-465 PVAANASAS
+465 
-474 AESGAKAAAPAAGPA
+474 
-489 TGAAPAASASSAAP
+489 AAPAASGTDTAAP
-503 ATSSAATP
+503 P
-511 APRAAPAGTAPAAP
+511 PPAAP
-525 ATADAAPKPEAAP
+525 E
-538 TEWKVELDAFNL
+538 EWKVTLDAFNL
-550 HEGEVY
+550 HEGELY
-556 VTDAVSKLDYV
+556 ITDAISKLDYV
-567 MTGLAA
+567 MTGMAV
-573 TVEGVALPQ
+573 TVEGVAIPEVQ
-582 VPDQPIN
+582 DQPVN
-589 LWLTMDNS
+589 LWLTVDNS

-602 LRAKGPLVIQPLSLE
+602 IRAKGPLVLKPLSLE
-617 LGVRLGNI
+617 LGVRLGNV

-635 NASPMTLLDGR
+635 SAAPIVLLDGR
-646 LAADAQIH
+646 LGASAQVH
-654 VKEKNGAVDASAT
+654 VLEKNGAVDASAT

-684 PALDIALQSL
+684 PALDVALQSL

-719 NGKLDLKGAFTPQP
+719 NGKLDLKGMFTPQP
-733 LTLKTSVDLS
+733 LTLKSSVDLS
-743 ELNVASF
+743 ELNVATF

-765 TLGAKGNAEFAAAA
+765 TLGAKGDVAFTAAA
-779 GSAPMKASW
+779 GSAPMKVNW

-799 QDRVNNDDF
+799 QDKVNNDDF
-808 LNWKRLGFTGMDISV
+808 LNWKRLGFSGMDISV

-837 EDFYGRVLLNAQ
+837 EDFYGRILLNAQ

-875 GRSAAPAPAAAPG
+875 GRQAAAPAPAPAA
-888 KASAMPDISVNSVTL
+888 KSSAGAGMPDISVNSVTL
-903 TRGRMTFT
+903 SRGRMTFT
-911 DRFVKPNYVAELSS
+911 DRFVKPNYVAELSAI
-925 VEGSITAVSSTNP
+925 EGAITAVSSTNP

-952 APLSISGVV
+952 APLSISGIV
-961 QPFAKYLSLDLKA
+961 QPFAKFLTLDLKA

-1012 ALQATNHVVLNQL
+1012 ALQASNHVVLNQL

-1077 RVLMNLVV
+1077 RVLLNLVV

-1098 FGGGEELSYVEFAPG
+1098 FGGGEELSYVEFKPG
-1113 SAALTEDSQ
+1113 SAVLTEDSQ
-1122 QRIDTLIKAL
+1122 QRIDTLTKAL
-1132 VDRPALKMDISGRAD
+1132 TDRPALKMDISGRAD
-1147 PKTDVEGL
+1147 PKTDMEGL
-1155 RQAWVDAKIRAAKAA
+1155 RQAWVEGQIRAAKAA
-1170 ATTPRGKKPNPA
+1170 ATTPRGKKPDAA
-1182 GVEVSGAERAKY
+1182 GVKVSAAERAKY
-1194 LEEVYDDTDLKDKPR
+1194 LEDVYDDADIKDKPR
-1209 NFIGMAKSVPPE
+1209 NFIGMAKSVPAD
-1221 QMEEMLRAAAPVG
+1221 QMEAMLRSVAPVG

-1262 VFIVAPQLDTD
+1262 VFIVAPQLDAD
-1273 GIKDEGLPSRVDF
+1273 GIKDEGQPSRVDF

>member
-21 IVAFVLILF
+21 IAAFVLVLF

-88 KLAELDVS
+88 TLAELDVS
-96 AAWSSLFWFAPVV
+96 AAWTSLFWFAPVV
-109 DRLTLREPNIAIV
+109 DRMTLREPNIAIV
-122 REDVTRFNFSD
+122 REDVARFNFSD
-133 IQQRVAELSA
+133 IQQRVAELTA
-143 AQPEEPPKKPDE
+143 AQPEEPPKPDE

-224 ARPFDVVPSS
+224 ARPFDKVPSS

-290 LRRLDLRDTTGEN
+290 LRRLDLRDTAGAN
-303 LAAWSALTVTRL
+303 LVAWSALTVSRL

-322 HVYVGEVGLWAPQ
+322 HAYVGEVGLWAPQ
-335 IHVRRYANEH
+335 IHVRRYANAN

-368 ADKLRKASGLDPAA
+368 ADKLRKASGLDPAKA
-382 KAGDKTVAAAA
+382 DGKAGPAAAPAKGAPAATTDAAAKSAAPAVTGTPAATVAAAS
-393 APGAAAKAAAPA
+393 P
-405 AGKAAAPAATNAAG
+405 
-419 KAAAPAATNAA
+419 
-430 GKATAAESASAAA
+430 
-443 NATGKAAASAVADA
+443 AASAPSPD
-457 ADKTSTPA
+457 TPA
-465 PVAANASAS
+465 
-474 AESGAKAAAPAAGPA
+474 
-489 TGAAPAASASSAAP
+489 ASSAAP
-503 ATSSAATP
+503 AAPAAGAPAASSATT
-511 APRAAPAGTAPAAP
+511 PAGTPAAN
-525 ATADAAPKPEAAP
+525 ATAPQPAPAP

-556 VTDAVSKLDYV
+556 VADAVSKLDYV

-573 TVEGVALPQ
+573 TVEGVTLPQ

-602 LRAKGPLVIQPLSLE
+602 LRAKGPLVLKPLSLE

-635 NASPMTLLDGR
+635 NASPIALLDGR
-646 LAADAQIH
+646 LAASAQIH
-654 VKEKNGAVDASAT
+654 VKEKNGAVDASAS

-684 PALDIALQSL
+684 PAVDIALQSL
-694 HVTADRLAMG
+694 RVTADRLAMG

-733 LTLKTSVDLS
+733 LTVKTSVDLS

-779 GSAPMKASW
+779 GSAPMKVNW

-799 QDRVNNDDF
+799 QDRVNKDDF
-808 LNWKRLGFTGMDISV
+808 LNWKRLGFTGMDVSV

-875 GRSAAPAPAAAPG
+875 GRSAAPPPAAPAAPAAKG
-888 KASAMPDISVNSVTL
+888 GGGMPDISVNSVTL
-903 TRGRMTFT
+903 NRGRMTFT

-925 VEGSITAVSSTNP
+925 IEGSITAVSSTNP

-961 QPFAKYLSLDLKA
+961 QPFAKFLLLDLKA

-1077 RVLMNLVV
+1077 RVLLNLVV

-1113 SAALTEDSQ
+1113 SAVLTEDSQ
-1122 QRIDTLIKAL
+1122 QRIDTLTKAL
-1132 VDRPALKMDISGRAD
+1132 TDRPALKMDISGRAD
-1147 PKTDVEGL
+1147 PKTDMEGL
-1155 RQAWVDAKIRAAKAA
+1155 RQAWVDGKIRSAKAA

-1194 LEEVYDDTDLKDKPR
+1194 LEEVYDDTDIKDKPR
-1209 NFIGMAKSVPPE
+1209 NFIGMSKSVPAA
-1221 QMEEMLRAAAPVG
+1221 QMEEMLRSVAPVG

-1262 VFIVAPQLDTD
+1262 VFIVAPQLDAD
-1273 GIKDEGLPSRVDF
+1273 GIKDEGQPSRVDF

>member
-1 MPLRMPKL
+1 MPLRMPKF
-9 RLTRRVGKILLG
+9 RFTRRLGKILLG
-21 IVAFVLILF
+21 VVATALILC
-30 GVAAWQVPKVLHN
+30 GIAAWQVPKVLHN
-43 VLVQDVSK
+43 VLTQDVAK
-51 MIGREV
+51 MLGRDV
-57 SVGDI
+57 AVGKI
-62 SFNPFTLTVRA
+62 TFNPFTLTVRA
-73 RDLAVA
+73 QDLAVA
-79 QPDSQTPLL
+79 QPGSQTPLFT
-88 KLAELDVS
+88 ASELDVS
-96 AAWSSLFWFAPVV
+96 AAWTSLFWFAPVV
-109 DRLTLREPNIAIV
+109 DRFTLRSPTLSIV

-133 IQQRVAELSA
+133 VQQRVAEMTA
-143 AQPEEPPKKPDE
+143 PKPDEPPKADE

-163 NMVIENGTITLDDK
+163 NMVIEGGVITLDDK
-177 VTGRKQVVDELGVG
+177 VTGRKQVVDELAIG

-200 ATDIDVQPRVHLRIN
+200 ATDIDVQPRLHLRIN
-215 GSPFDLNGV
+215 GSPFDLTGV
-224 ARPFDVVPSS
+224 ARPFDKVPSS
-234 TLRVAFNG
+234 TLRVAFSG

-254 PLPFKVES
+254 PLPFKLER

-290 LRRLDLRDTTGEN
+290 LRQFDLRDSAGES

-322 HVYVGEVGLWAPQ
+322 QVYVGSVDLWAPQ
-335 IHVRRYANEH
+335 VYARRYSNQH
-345 LNWLDVV
+345 LNWQDVV
-352 AGLKRLGGVE
+352 DKLKQLGGPA
-362 PTATPV
+362 PTAQPAAMTAAKP
-368 ADKLRKASGLDPAA
+368 AATDPAQAA
-382 KAGDKTVAAAA
+382 KPAPAAAA
-393 APGAAAKAAAPA
+393 QAAQ
-405 AGKAAAPAATNAAG
+405 
-419 KAAAPAATNAA
+419 
-430 GKATAAESASAAA
+430 
-443 NATGKAAASAVADA
+443 AAAS
-457 ADKTSTPA
+457 SP
-465 PVAANASAS
+465 
-474 AESGAKAAAPAAGPA
+474 
-489 TGAAPAASASSAAP
+489 
-503 ATSSAATP
+503 
-511 APRAAPAGTAPAAP
+511 APAAP
-525 ATADAAPKPEAAP
+525 AAASTPNDASPAAATSDAPPATDAPPKSAAPA
-538 TEWKVELDAFNL
+538 EWKVALDAFNI
-550 HEGEVY
+550 HEGELY
-556 VTDAVSKLDYV
+556 VTDAISKLDYTL
-567 MTGLAA
+567 TGLAV

-582 VPDQPIN
+582 VKGEPIN
-589 LWLTMDNS
+589 LWLTVDNS

-602 LRAKGPLVIQPLSLE
+602 IRAKGPLVLQPLSLE
-617 LGVRLGNI
+617 LALRMGNV
-625 ALAPLAPAVR
+625 ALAPFAPAVR
-635 NASPMTLLDGR
+635 SLSPILLQDGR
-646 LAADAQIH
+646 LGLTAQVH
-654 VKEKNGAVDASAT
+654 VLDKNGAVDASAT
-667 AVQADL
+667 GVRAELA
-673 TQFKARDESLK
+673 QFKARDETLN
-684 PALDIALQSL
+684 PALDVALQQL
-694 HVTADRLAMG
+694 VVTADRLAMG
-704 PGQSNFTLAAAGIQG
+704 PGASNFTLAAAGIQG
-719 NGKLDLKGAFTPQP
+719 GGKLDLKGAFTPQP
-733 LTLKTSVDLS
+733 LSVKTSVDLS
-743 ELNVASF
+743 GLNVASF
-750 APYAASS
+750 APYFASS

-765 TLGAKGNAEFAAAA
+765 TLGAKGDAEFAAAN
-779 GSAPMKASW
+779 GSAPMKAGW
-788 KGGVEVTGVDL
+788 KGGVDITDVDL
-799 QDRVNNDDF
+799 QDRVNKDDF
-808 LNWKRLGFTGMDISV
+808 LNWKRLGLSGMNVSV
-823 AGDKIGAKLGDIAL
+823 AGEKIVAGLGDIAL
-837 EDFYGRVLLNAQ
+837 DDFYGRILLNAQ

-875 GRSAAPAPAAAPG
+875 GRRAEPPAPAAKG
-888 KASAMPDISVNSVTL
+888 GGMPDISLNSVTL

-925 VEGSITAVSSTNP
+925 IDGSITAVSSTNP

-1012 ALQATNHVVLNQL
+1012 ALLATNHVVLNQL

-1077 RVLMNLVV
+1077 RVLLNLVV

-1113 SAALTEDSQ
+1113 SAALTEDTL
-1122 QRIDTLIKAL
+1122 QRIDTLTKAL
-1132 VDRPALKMDISGRAD
+1132 VDRPALKMDLSGRAD
-1147 PKTDVEGL
+1147 PKTDLDGL
-1155 RQAWVDAKIRAAKAA
+1155 RQAWVDAQIRLAKARDVA
-1170 ATTPRGKKPNPA
+1170 PRGKKPNPA

-1194 LEEVYDDTDLKDKPR
+1194 LEKVYDDTDLKDKPR
-1209 NFIGMAKSVPPE
+1209 NFIGMAKSVPPQ

-1262 VFIVAPQLDTD
+1262 VFIVAPQLDAD

>member
-419 KAAAPAATNAA
+419 KA
-430 GKATAAESASAAA
+430 TAAESASAAA
-443 NATGKAAASAVADA
+443 NTTGKAAASAVADA

>member
-1 MPLRMPKL
+1 MPKL
-9 RLTRRVGKILLG
+9 RFTRRVGKILLG
-21 IVAFVLILF
+21 IAAFVLVVF
-30 GVAAWQVPKVLHN
+30 GIAAWQVPKILGN
-43 VLVQDVSK
+43 VLTQDVSK
-51 MIGREV
+51 MIGRDV
-57 SVGDI
+57 SVGKI
-62 SFNPFTLTVRA
+62 TFNPFTLTIRA

-79 QPDSQTPLL
+79 QPGSQTPLL
-88 KLAELDVS
+88 TLAELDAS
-96 AAWSSLFWFAPVV
+96 AAWTSLFWFAPVV

-133 IQQRVAELSA
+133 IQQRVAELTA
-143 AQPEEPPKKPDE
+143 AKPEEPPKPDE

-163 NMVIENGTITLDDK
+163 NMVIENGSITLDDK

-200 ATDIDVQPRVHLRIN
+200 ATDIDVQPRLHLRIN
-215 GSPFDLNGV
+215 GSPFDLTGV

-234 TLRVAFNG
+234 TLRVAFDG

-290 LRRLDLRDTTGEN
+290 LRRLDLRDTEGQG
-303 LAAWSALTVTRL
+303 LAAWSALTVSRL

-322 HVYVGEVGLWAPQ
+322 RVYVGEVGLWAPQ
-335 IHVRRYANEH
+335 IHVRRHANEH

-352 AGLKRLGGVE
+352 AQLKQLGGVE

-368 ADKLRKASGLDPAA
+368 ADKLRKASGLKPAGQAAPAA
-382 KAGDKTVAAAA
+382 PANGAAPAAPANGAAPA
-393 APGAAAKAAAPA
+393 APGATAPA
-405 AGKAAAPAATNAAG
+405 ASTKEAVPAATAPAASAKEAAPAAT
-419 KAAAPAATNAA
+419 
-430 GKATAAESASAAA
+430 
-443 NATGKAAASAVADA
+443 
-457 ADKTSTPA
+457 
-465 PVAANASAS
+465 
-474 AESGAKAAAPAAGPA
+474 
-489 TGAAPAASASSAAP
+489 APAASATAP
-503 ATSSAATP
+503 AASNQAATP
-511 APRAAPAGTAPAAP
+511 AATAPAAP
-525 ATADAAPKPEAAP
+525 ANGAAP
-538 TEWKVELDAFNL
+538 TTPAAPANGAATPAAPADGGAPAAPAPEPTSGEWKVTLDAFNL
-550 HEGEVY
+550 HEGELY
-556 VTDAVSKLDYV
+556 VTDAISKLDYV
-567 MTGLAA
+567 ITGLAA

-582 VPDQPIN
+582 VKDEPIN

-602 LRAKGPLVIQPLSLE
+602 LRAKGPLVLKPLSLE
-617 LGVRLGNI
+617 LGVRLGNV

-635 NASPMTLLDGR
+635 SAAPITLLDGR
-646 LAADAQIH
+646 LAAAAQVH
-654 VKEKNGAVDASAT
+654 VRELNGAVDASAT
-667 AVQADL
+667 AAQADL

-694 HVTADRLAMG
+694 RVTADRLAMG

-733 LTLKTSVDLS
+733 LTVKTSVDLS

-765 TLGAKGNAEFAAAA
+765 TLGAKGDAEFAAAA
-779 GSAPMKASW
+779 GNTPMKAGW
-788 KGGVEVTGVDL
+788 KGGVEITGVDL

-808 LNWKRLGFTGMDISV
+808 LNWKRLGFSGMDISV

-875 GRSAAPAPAAAPG
+875 GRNAAPPPAAPAKGGAG
-888 KASAMPDISVNSVTL
+888 SAMPDISVNSVTL
-903 TRGRMTFT
+903 NRGRMTFT

-925 VEGSITAVSSTNP
+925 IEGSITAVSSTNP

-952 APLSISGVV
+952 APLSISGIV
-961 QPFAKYLSLDLKA
+961 QPFAKYLTLDLKA
-974 SAKGVDLPR
+974 TAKGVDLPR

-1113 SAALTEDSQ
+1113 SAALTDDSQ

-1132 VDRPALKMDISGRAD
+1132 TDRPALKMDISGRAD
-1147 PKTDVEGL
+1147 PKTDMEGL
-1155 RQAWVDAKIRAAKAA
+1155 RQAWIEDQIRAAKAA
-1170 ATTPRGKKPNPA
+1170 DTAPRGKKPNPA
-1182 GVEVSGAERAKY
+1182 GVQVSAAERAKY
-1194 LEEVYDDTDLKDKPR
+1194 LEEVYDDADIKDKPR
-1209 NFIGMAKSVPPE
+1209 NFIGMAKSVPAA
-1221 QMEEMLRAAAPVG
+1221 QMEEMLRGVAPVG
-1234 DEQLRQLADA
+1234 EEQLRQLADA

-1254 AQEGLADR
+1254 AQEGLAER
-1262 VFIVAPQLDTD
+1262 VFIVAPQLDAD